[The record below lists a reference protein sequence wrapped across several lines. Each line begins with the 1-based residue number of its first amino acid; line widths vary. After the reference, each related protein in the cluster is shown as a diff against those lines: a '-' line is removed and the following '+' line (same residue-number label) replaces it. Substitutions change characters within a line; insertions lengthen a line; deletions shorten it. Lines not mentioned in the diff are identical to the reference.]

1 MNAKIKKFG
10 FPLPIAGASGG
21 SKSPSVP
28 REDPDNLQSSA
39 YVNIIDLI
47 GEGQIGGLVD
57 NVDGDS
63 LTEKEKSIFF
73 DGTRLRH
80 TNGELNFANV
90 SWAERVGLQ
99 RQDYIEGFGEG
110 VETPFY
116 KNVQLKSGIPSAFTV
131 SNPNADRVRIIL
143 AVNSL
148 LSTDRSSGDTYG
160 TSVEFQIKLSVNN
173 GPYEILANK
182 KITGKTTSRYQR
194 SFSFDLPKKKADGTP
209 ITAWSFQIT
218 RTTPDSN
225 SSYLQN
231 TTFFES
237 YSEVELTK
245 FSYPN
250 VALVAT
256 RFSSETFSSIP
267 KREYLVDGLLIKVPS
282 NRNKDGSYT
291 GPWDGTFK
299 LESSSNP
306 AWILYDLL
314 LSKRYGLGEYIT
326 PEMIDESR
334 LYVIGQYCDQLVDD
348 GFGNK
353 EPRYT
358 INCVINT
365 RVEAYDLIVDIC
377 SAFNGMAYWAGH
389 MVGFTIDAPGT
400 PQMLF
405 NNTNIV
411 GDFSYQ
417 GTSNKDRHSV
427 AVVTWNDPNDDY
439 KQVPEVVE
447 DPELIE
453 RYGIRKTEVMAF
465 GCTSRGQA
473 ARYGRW
479 LLYSEHQQS
488 ETITFNVGID
498 AALLLPGDLIYVQ
511 DRDRAGKRFGGRL
524 LDCTAKQAVL
534 DDLVDFGEFTDLT
547 LVIRLEDG
555 SLAERVIASHT
566 KKTVTVS
573 GHTKEVTVVEWAE
586 ALTVMPVKY
595 ALWII
600 KAAELQPVIAR
611 VVNVAQ
617 GEEKGTYNI
626 TAVPHNPNKYQSIEN
641 DLMLDVPPTSIL
653 NSRNQEPPAS
663 VEIKS
668 EIITTQNVAK
678 TRLVISWKEAKNAAR
693 YEVEWKRNDGNW
705 VKLPQTTSL
714 SIEVEDVY
722 AGAYTA
728 RVVAYN
734 LFGARSYP
742 KYSTS
747 TDVKGKVGKPTN
759 VLSLT
764 TTPLLF
770 GMKLDWVYPAGN
782 SDLSHVVIE
791 VSDRAD
797 GSNPRLLGNVS
808 YPTNTLTIQ
817 GLQGGLDQWYRTKTV
832 DKSGNESDWS
842 NFVKGTTGNDPDQV
856 LDLISG
862 QIGESDLATE
872 LQGKIENSVTVS
884 EAAKIV
890 ADNAQT
896 AATNAQTAATD
907 AKTAASEA
915 QKAASS
921 AQTQASSAQQIAS
934 EASAT
939 AANAK
944 NAADQAVT
952 AATSASNVATT
963 AKNAA
968 DTAKAMADSASTAA
982 AKANTTATNAQTTAD
997 NAAAA
1002 ASKVASDL
1010 TSSTNQLNQKIADE
1024 ANARTTAISKLN
1036 DGLTTETSQRKSED
1050 AALLSNIETYKSSTN
1065 GTLSS
1070 LQTQINTNATN
1081 TSANTSKIT
1090 SLDSRLTT
1098 NEGKTAD
1105 AINAAAAAQQTANTA
1120 VINSAATASALTSLK
1135 SELSTGKGIN
1145 NIIAPFSD
1153 PQELSP
1159 YVIGASR
1166 TVALINSPMRIN
1178 GKAYDVTFNA
1188 VAGSIY
1194 FGSSSVSTVN
1204 TAAAGVVSGG
1214 KRYMLSAYLK
1224 NIDPT
1229 KQAEVYFTLHWFRR
1243 TSEGAYSATQTV
1255 LVNQATNNTRVTPS
1269 NEGGTVSCKAVTAPV
1284 DAVAFAIICAGNSVY
1299 NVAGSRILI
1308 DMLMLEEVVG
1318 VDVPASTWT
1327 AGPTDLSAIK
1337 SALDANAS
1345 AINNL
1350 KTRVTNAEGVITSQ
1364 GDSITQL
1371 NNSVTS
1377 INGELTKKADATAL
1391 NSLSNRV
1398 TTAEGQISSQGSAIV
1413 SLKNDLVAANN
1424 AISTKADSS
1433 ALNSLDSKVTSI
1445 DGKVASNASAITSL
1459 KSELSTGKGANL
1471 LIAPYSDPQ
1480 VVPYTLSNTGV
1491 EVSLVDSVLRTGKA
1505 YNFKNVT
1512 SNVGN
1517 YVYIGQYSNGKQA
1530 PVAVRGGSKL
1540 LFSFY
1545 AKSDVAGFIGRFA
1558 LRVFNQSGAN
1568 VQVVTLLWTST
1579 QAQNVSFTTDL
1590 VKYTLYLSS
1599 PIHADGVTAS
1609 ILLYTGGASST
1620 SLTPAGAILTMDKL
1634 MIEEYVGD
1642 NKEASPWVVGSADL
1656 NGIYNSLDASA
1667 SAINNLTT
1675 RMANAEGSI
1684 TSQSNSITS
1693 LRNDLATTNNV
1704 VSKKAD
1710 ASALTSLDTKV
1721 TSIDGRVTNNTSA
1734 VTALQG
1740 RVTTVENGLSTKA
1753 DASALNN
1760 YYTKTEA
1767 DSATSGAIDK
1777 FNSQLTIG
1785 GVNVVANSEAPRTS
1799 TAATNREYL
1808 LYERSAELKAFYDE
1822 NLEKPI
1828 TISFEMSVPVAGP
1841 VQVYSSNGSAH
1852 QFVTSVNA
1860 VIVNQFAKYSVTVS
1874 PKAHT
1879 ASTTVSTIE
1888 FYGTY
1893 GTGRIPTIRKLQIEA
1908 GTKATAWSPSPR
1920 DTKAAIDANASAI
1933 QTTQTKVDNIDGR
1946 LTTATD
1952 SITSLNSRMSAAEGN
1967 INSANTA
1974 VGGLSTRM
1982 TSAEGKI
1989 TNQGD
1994 SIAALQNSVSSISG
2008 TLANKADSSA
2018 VNNLTSRVETAEG
2031 KISSQSG
2038 QITSL
2043 SNSLDLTNS
2052 NLNDVN
2058 VLARLLSLGK
2068 PLRDDPT
2075 FKSTTGG
2082 LAAYALQSGSS
2093 FTRQAKS
2100 TDNPMDS
2107 AYEMLLRATTTLGS
2121 GWYPNNPTVNGG
2133 PNKAFLVKQVIK
2145 MPSGQKLAAFNNP
2158 LGAGGYVRILGN
2170 AEGTG
2175 KFETYY
2181 SVIQCGP
2188 DANTAIQGHFRVI
2201 NSSNPPVPSASNPV
2215 DVILASYE
2223 VFDVTAVNDTI
2234 PKAYSN
2240 AIAANANAI
2249 NTLSNTVSQQG
2260 NTITS
2265 HSNSITQLN
2274 NSISSINGALSSKAD
2289 ASALQSLDSK
2299 VTLIDGK
2306 VTSNSSALTALQS
2319 SFDGLP
2325 NQGVNLLGPEISNP
2339 VEKPTNWTSGLPFEI
2354 IQSPDTVNV
2363 RAFQFTMPASSG
2375 NGTYFNIGGGQV
2387 PRQWLTEG
2395 KYIFSFVAK
2404 TVGGTPPHAIEW
2416 QLYNVDSTRL
2426 RFNITATLTRYS
2438 GVFTVPAGGA
2448 AACMLLIGNPTGKP
2462 AGQVINIER
2471 MMLERQ
2477 VGNNTTPSAWIAGSD
2492 PTGMIL
2498 STQAKATDLF
2508 NTATSQNAATAGR
2521 VTSLES
2527 RMTTTEGN
2535 LNKKADASALQNLDT
2550 KITNVDGKVTS
2561 NTNAITAL
2569 SSTLSNATSS
2579 ISMNAGN
2586 AQGDWTFFN
2595 TSGEYSIVAQ
2605 ADGQAGRVIQLGNN
2619 AGNDIVWM
2627 HPNNFIPFDAT
2638 KTYRLRVRY
2647 RRRAGNGTIYV
2658 GVSQKTPDKALYV
2671 TTANALSGDMGSS
2684 NYVVNAHAPAI
2695 DEWQEIVAYIKGR
2708 SAGAASGSGSKT
2720 SPRTVSQQAGFI
2732 TPMFIANYSAQTGIV
2747 ELDYLILEDAE
2758 AIVANDANA
2767 SAISALDTKVS
2778 EVDGRLTTATNSI
2791 TSLNSRMS
2799 AAEGNISAANSALSG
2814 LSTRMTA
2821 AENGLTNQSNAITNL
2836 SNSLTVTTNTANAA
2850 LPKIQGGTGAAKLFR
2865 GVLVWQQN
2873 GANLTGN
2880 IVIQTPITFTGK
2892 MFRLSLTGYNYLAAK
2907 NEINLNIGGYA
2918 YSGTSLLQH
2927 GVVNSGTMPI
2937 RVRMGIRN
2945 GTVVVILTSQAPG
2958 AYWQYPKFNIDA
2970 EIGYTTPP
2978 DSWSEGWS
2986 ASFMAEADLASNGI
3000 SAIIE
3005 PSLLD
3010 ISTTLNAT
3018 ASAISNLTNTV
3029 SQQGDTITSHSNSIT
3044 TLTNKIT
3051 NNDLSNLVLN
3061 PDFVDPKSD
3070 WTSGVIVDATDA
3082 APNPP
3087 SAKALR
3093 LNNRDSYYG
3102 PFVKCNVGDMF
3113 YVSAWFATPNTSATA
3128 SAVLGFNTRN
3138 SAGTYTWY
3146 SVAIKSTDKNAWG
3159 MVEGYFTVPNGMVDI
3174 RPWLQVSIAASE
3186 AAGQQW
3192 HVTNIQVRNIT
3203 GNKKLATDLQA
3214 TSSALS
3220 TLDSKVTN
3228 IDGRVTSA
3236 SNNIVSLNNSVTNIN
3251 ATLAQK
3257 ADATA
3262 LNSLSNRVTNAEGN
3276 ITSQGNSIT
3285 SLTNSLAVSGK
3296 GGTNL
3301 LIKSNVVGLYDGVS
3315 YPHHTYKLGEDWE
3328 IGAKYTL
3335 IWCAEHKRGTGDN
3348 NSYLAVYAGGGSQ
3361 TLQSIVNTD
3370 GKVISKVTFVKN
3382 SAVASGPIIH
3392 FYMINRPTADKG
3404 TIGTVYWAVLV
3415 KGDVLTTDAWI
3426 PSPYDYIPDSNA
3438 NAAAITNLTNT
3449 VTQQGNT
3456 LTSHTNSITSLNN
3469 SITSING
3476 ILNTKAN
3483 TSAVSDLDSRVTDA
3497 EGKITANT
3505 SSITSLTANLKST
3518 SNGITMSASIDVDP
3532 DSEWIYWTKNGE
3544 VARAD
3549 DTTALGGKVYRFG
3562 NNAGN
3567 DHVNARSKAKLPFD
3581 QNKTY
3586 RIRAR
3591 YRRVSGTG
3599 TIYCAVFGIAK
3610 DGVSHVNSSNTV
3622 TTDAG
3627 SSNYFV
3633 SNQAP
3638 ALNVWQEVTAY
3649 VKGRAA
3655 GAATGGWT
3663 LDNPRQLPNAT
3674 AFISVQFLANYSNA
3688 AGITELDYLIIEDAD
3703 AIAANDATAKALS
3716 SLDTRVTTAEGKI
3729 TSQGNSI
3736 TQLNNSITTINGTLA
3751 TKADSS
3757 ALTNL
3762 ANRVTTTE
3770 GAITSQGSSIT
3781 SLNAS
3786 VNGLLKDVAVSD
3798 TRSTNQPPSWYW
3810 SNYPLRIV
3818 REFKQAS
3825 VLGLTGMGTY
3835 VSLETYVYW
3844 TDASGGPIIQIA
3856 RGTDSK
3862 LTAERRSTSTSTWGS
3877 WTQDIKTLTDGL
3889 ANKAEASALSS
3900 LDAKVSTI
3908 DGKVSTQATSITNL
3922 QTTVGGHTASI
3933 QSQQQSIDGLKS
3945 RATLKLQSGNL
3956 IGGVGIENDSKTVD
3970 FIIQAN
3976 KFAIAPPSDAA
3987 AGSVAPKYAFV
3998 YQPTATT
4005 LPNGTVVP
4013 AGLYLDNASI
4023 GYINAEKINASSL
4036 SALSANL
4043 GTLTT
4048 LKDPT
4053 KPNGARMVMTGSLTT
4068 VYDDNNVAR
4077 IRLGIW

>member
-21 SKSPSVP
+21 SKRPSVP

-1065 GTLSS
+1065 DTLSS

-1120 VINSAATASALTSLK
+1120 VDKANAVANSVTALK
-1135 SELSTGKGIN
+1135 SELSSGKGIN
-1145 NIIAPFSD
+1145 NIVAPFSD
-1153 PQELSP
+1153 PQELP
-1159 YVIGASR
+1159 ALGGASR
-1166 TVALINSPMRIN
+1166 TVALVDSALRRN
-1178 GKAYDVTFNA
+1178 GKAYK
-1188 VAGSIY
+1188 
-1194 FGSSSVSTVN
+1194 VSF
-1204 TAAAGVVSGG
+1204 TAAAH
-1214 KRYMLSAYLK
+1214 Y
-1224 NIDPT
+1224 
-1229 KQAEVYFTLHWFRR
+1229 VYFGTAQAALAPSQMAMQVEAGRAYTFSVWLKALSTAVPSFRFNILWFIRDPSTGNITTNAGIIFPQGQTDSYIAPNANGQR
-1243 TSEGAYSATQTV
+1243 YSFRPVNSPANAIGATVYVVGNPSGPSAG
-1255 LVNQATNNTRVTPS
+1255 
-1269 NEGGTVSCKAVTAPV
+1269 E
-1284 DAVAFAIICAGNSVY
+1284 Y
-1299 NVAGSRILI
+1299 LI
-1308 DMLMLEEVVG
+1308 DMLMLEESVG
-1318 VDVPASTWT
+1318 SEKPASTWT
-1327 AGPTDLSAIK
+1327 AGPADLNAIK
-1337 SALDANAS
+1337 NALDTNAV

-1350 KTRVTNAEGVITSQ
+1350 TTRVSNNEGKITSQ
-1364 GDSITQL
+1364 GNLITQL
-1371 NNSVTS
+1371 NNSINT
-1377 INGELTKKADATAL
+1377 INGTLSNKADATAL
-1391 NSLSNRV
+1391 NALTTRVSN
-1398 TTAEGQISSQGSAIV
+1398 AEGQISSQGSSIV
-1413 SLKNDLVAANN
+1413 SLQNDLASTNKAV
-1424 AISTKADSS
+1424 STKADSS
-1433 ALNSLDSKVTSI
+1433 ALNSLDSKV
-1445 DGKVASNASAITSL
+1445 
-1459 KSELSTGKGANL
+1459 SE
-1471 LIAPYSDPQ
+1471 
-1480 VVPYTLSNTGV
+1480 
-1491 EVSLVDSVLRTGKA
+1491 
-1505 YNFKNVT
+1505 
-1512 SNVGN
+1512 
-1517 YVYIGQYSNGKQA
+1517 
-1530 PVAVRGGSKL
+1530 
-1540 LFSFY
+1540 
-1545 AKSDVAGFIGRFA
+1545 
-1558 LRVFNQSGAN
+1558 
-1568 VQVVTLLWTST
+1568 
-1579 QAQNVSFTTDL
+1579 
-1590 VKYTLYLSS
+1590 
-1599 PIHADGVTAS
+1599 
-1609 ILLYTGGASST
+1609 
-1620 SLTPAGAILTMDKL
+1620 
-1634 MIEEYVGD
+1634 
-1642 NKEASPWVVGSADL
+1642 
-1656 NGIYNSLDASA
+1656 
-1667 SAINNLTT
+1667 
-1675 RMANAEGSI
+1675 
-1684 TSQSNSITS
+1684 
-1693 LRNDLATTNNV
+1693 
-1704 VSKKAD
+1704 
-1710 ASALTSLDTKV
+1710 
-1721 TSIDGRVTNNTSA
+1721 IDGRVTSTANA

-1799 TAATNREYL
+1799 TAATNKEYL
-1808 LYERSAELKAFYDE
+1808 LYERSAELKTFYDE

-1828 TISFEMSVPVAGP
+1828 TISFEMSVPVAGS

-1874 PKAHT
+1874 PKSHT

-1920 DTKAAIDANASAI
+1920 DTQAALDANASAI
-1933 QTTQTKVDNIDGR
+1933 QNTQTKVENIDGR

-1982 TSAEGKI
+1982 ATAEGKI
-1989 TNQGD
+1989 TNQSD
-1994 SIAALQNSVSSISG
+1994 SIASLQNSVTSING

-2075 FKSTTGG
+2075 FKTTSAGG
-2082 LAAYALQSGSS
+2082 LSAYNFPAGTSWIK
-2093 FTRQAKS
+2093 QAKS
-2100 TDNPMDS
+2100 TDNPIGS
-2107 AYEMLLRATTTLGS
+2107 TNEMLIKATQALGG
-2121 GWYPNNPTVNGG
+2121 GWYPTSPTLVLTA
-2133 PNKAFLVKQVIK
+2133 NKTFLIKQIIK
-2145 MPSGQKLAAFNNP
+2145 MPVGTKLQAIGNAT
-2158 LGAGGYVRILGN
+2158 GTGGYIRILGN
-2170 AEGTG
+2170 DLGTG

-2181 SVIQCGP
+2181 SVVQGGA
-2188 DANTAIQGHFRVI
+2188 DLSGSTIQGHFRVI
-2201 NSSNPPVPSASNPV
+2201 AGTNPPVPTVDNPV
-2215 DVILASYE
+2215 FVILASYE

-2234 PKAYSN
+2234 PKAYSD

-2249 NTLSNTVSQQG
+2249 NTLSNTVTQQG
-2260 NTITS
+2260 NTIAS

-2274 NSISSINGALSSKAD
+2274 NSITSINGALSNKAD

-2395 KYIFSFVAK
+2395 TYIFSFVAK

-2508 NTATSQNAATAGR
+2508 NTATNQNNATAGR

-2550 KITNVDGKVTS
+2550 KVTNVDGKVTS

-2638 KTYRLRVRY
+2638 KTYRLRARY
-2647 RRRAGNGTIYV
+2647 RRRAGIGTIYL

-2880 IVIQTPITFTGK
+2880 IVIQTPITFTNK

-2937 RVRMGIRN
+2937 RVRMGVRN
-2945 GTVVVILTSQAPG
+2945 GTVVIILTSQAPG

-2978 DSWSEGWS
+2978 DEWMNGWS

-3029 SQQGDTITSHSNSIT
+3029 SQQGNTITSQSNSIT

-3087 SAKALR
+3087 SPKALR

-3113 YVSAWFATPNTSATA
+3113 YVSAWFATPNTSVIA

-3146 SVAIKSTDKNAWG
+3146 SVAVKSTDKNAWG
-3159 MVEGYFTVPNGMVDI
+3159 MVEGYFTVPNGMVEI

-3370 GKVISKVTFVKN
+3370 GKVINKVTFVKN

-3438 NAAAITNLTNT
+3438 NAAAIANLTNTVSQQGNTITSNSSSITSLTNQIGNTKSYSLVTFRNGSAVGMPKAAGVYTGNNTRLYGFGRGLNLIVFKNGDVESCTQYDTYGDIVSACNAIYAAIKALASGTYFAIVGTDNIGSVGNSNPNTDLRALLLACGAGDTYFRSWNWNALPIFVGRKDLDAGNGILGMFDSTVPNQWIEYPLSFVNGVPVGLGDSRTLTTQLDANASAISSLSNT
-3449 VTQQGNT
+3449 VTQQGKDIA
-3456 LTSHTNSITSLNN
+3456 SHSSSITSLNN
-3469 SITSING
+3469 SITN
-3476 ILNTKAN
+3476 
-3483 TSAVSDLDSRVTDA
+3483 
-3497 EGKITANT
+3497 
-3505 SSITSLTANLKST
+3505 
-3518 SNGITMSASIDVDP
+3518 
-3532 DSEWIYWTKNGE
+3532 
-3544 VARAD
+3544 
-3549 DTTALGGKVYRFG
+3549 
-3562 NNAGN
+3562 
-3567 DHVNARSKAKLPFD
+3567 
-3581 QNKTY
+3581 
-3586 RIRAR
+3586 
-3591 YRRVSGTG
+3591 
-3599 TIYCAVFGIAK
+3599 
-3610 DGVSHVNSSNTV
+3610 
-3622 TTDAG
+3622 
-3627 SSNYFV
+3627 
-3633 SNQAP
+3633 
-3638 ALNVWQEVTAY
+3638 
-3649 VKGRAA
+3649 
-3655 GAATGGWT
+3655 
-3663 LDNPRQLPNAT
+3663 
-3674 AFISVQFLANYSNA
+3674 
-3688 AGITELDYLIIEDAD
+3688 
-3703 AIAANDATAKALS
+3703 
-3716 SLDTRVTTAEGKI
+3716 
-3729 TSQGNSI
+3729 
-3736 TQLNNSITTINGTLA
+3736 INGTLA

-3862 LTAERRSTSTSTWGS
+3862 LTAERRSTSTS
-3877 WTQDIKTLTDGL
+3877 
-3889 ANKAEASALSS
+3889 
-3900 LDAKVSTI
+3900 
-3908 DGKVSTQATSITNL
+3908 
-3922 QTTVGGHTASI
+3922 
-3933 QSQQQSIDGLKS
+3933 
-3945 RATLKLQSGNL
+3945 
-3956 IGGVGIENDSKTVD
+3956 
-3970 FIIQAN
+3970 
-3976 KFAIAPPSDAA
+3976 
-3987 AGSVAPKYAFV
+3987 
-3998 YQPTATT
+3998 
-4005 LPNGTVVP
+4005 
-4013 AGLYLDNASI
+4013 
-4023 GYINAEKINASSL
+4023 
-4036 SALSANL
+4036 
-4043 GTLTT
+4043 
-4048 LKDPT
+4048 
-4053 KPNGARMVMTGSLTT
+4053 KP
-4068 VYDDNNVAR
+4068 
-4077 IRLGIW
+4077 

>member
-21 SKSPSVP
+21 SKRPSVP

-173 GPYEILANK
+173 GSYEILANK

-326 PEMIDESR
+326 PEMINESR

-982 AKANTTATNAQTTAD
+982 AKANTTATNAKTTAD

-1065 GTLSS
+1065 DTLSS

-1105 AINAAAAAQQTANTA
+1105 AINAAATAQQTASSAVDKANAVANSVTA
-1120 VINSAATASALTSLK
+1120 LK
-1135 SELSTGKGIN
+1135 SELSSGKGIN
-1145 NIIAPFSD
+1145 NIVAPFSD
-1153 PQELSP
+1153 PQELP
-1159 YVIGASR
+1159 ALGGASR
-1166 TVALINSPMRIN
+1166 TVALVDSALRRN
-1178 GKAYDVTFNA
+1178 GKAYK
-1188 VAGSIY
+1188 
-1194 FGSSSVSTVN
+1194 VSF
-1204 TAAAGVVSGG
+1204 TAAAH
-1214 KRYMLSAYLK
+1214 Y
-1224 NIDPT
+1224 
-1229 KQAEVYFTLHWFRR
+1229 VYFGTAQAALAPSQMAMQVEAGRAYTFSVWLKALSTAVPSFRFNILWFIRDPSTGNITTNAGIIFPQGQTDSYIAPNANGQR
-1243 TSEGAYSATQTV
+1243 YSFRPVNSPANAIGATVYVVGNPSGPSAG
-1255 LVNQATNNTRVTPS
+1255 
-1269 NEGGTVSCKAVTAPV
+1269 E
-1284 DAVAFAIICAGNSVY
+1284 Y
-1299 NVAGSRILI
+1299 LI
-1308 DMLMLEEVVG
+1308 DMLMLEESVG
-1318 VDVPASTWT
+1318 SEKPASTWT
-1327 AGPTDLSAIK
+1327 AGPADLNAIK
-1337 SALDANAS
+1337 NALDTNAV

-1350 KTRVTNAEGVITSQ
+1350 TTRVSNNEGKITSQ
-1364 GDSITQL
+1364 GNLITQL
-1371 NNSVTS
+1371 NNSINT
-1377 INGELTKKADATAL
+1377 INGTLSNKADATAL
-1391 NSLSNRV
+1391 NALTTRVSN
-1398 TTAEGQISSQGSAIV
+1398 AEGQISSQGSSIV
-1413 SLKNDLVAANN
+1413 SLQNDLASTNKAV
-1424 AISTKADSS
+1424 STKADSS
-1433 ALNSLDSKVTSI
+1433 ALNSLDSKV
-1445 DGKVASNASAITSL
+1445 
-1459 KSELSTGKGANL
+1459 SE
-1471 LIAPYSDPQ
+1471 
-1480 VVPYTLSNTGV
+1480 
-1491 EVSLVDSVLRTGKA
+1491 
-1505 YNFKNVT
+1505 
-1512 SNVGN
+1512 
-1517 YVYIGQYSNGKQA
+1517 
-1530 PVAVRGGSKL
+1530 
-1540 LFSFY
+1540 
-1545 AKSDVAGFIGRFA
+1545 
-1558 LRVFNQSGAN
+1558 
-1568 VQVVTLLWTST
+1568 
-1579 QAQNVSFTTDL
+1579 
-1590 VKYTLYLSS
+1590 
-1599 PIHADGVTAS
+1599 
-1609 ILLYTGGASST
+1609 
-1620 SLTPAGAILTMDKL
+1620 
-1634 MIEEYVGD
+1634 
-1642 NKEASPWVVGSADL
+1642 
-1656 NGIYNSLDASA
+1656 
-1667 SAINNLTT
+1667 
-1675 RMANAEGSI
+1675 
-1684 TSQSNSITS
+1684 
-1693 LRNDLATTNNV
+1693 
-1704 VSKKAD
+1704 
-1710 ASALTSLDTKV
+1710 
-1721 TSIDGRVTNNTSA
+1721 IDGRVTSNANA
-1734 VTALQG
+1734 VTSLQG

-1767 DSATSGAIDK
+1767 DSAASGAIDK

-1799 TAATNREYL
+1799 TAATNKEYL

-1874 PKAHT
+1874 PKSHT

-1920 DTKAAIDANASAI
+1920 DTQAALDANASAI
-1933 QTTQTKVDNIDGR
+1933 QNTQTKVENIDGR

-1982 TSAEGKI
+1982 ATAEGKI
-1989 TNQGD
+1989 TNQSD
-1994 SIAALQNSVSSISG
+1994 SIASLQNSVTSING

-2075 FKSTTGG
+2075 FKTTSAGG
-2082 LAAYALQSGSS
+2082 LSAYNFPAGTSWIK
-2093 FTRQAKS
+2093 QAKS
-2100 TDNPMDS
+2100 TDNPTGS
-2107 AYEMLLRATTTLGS
+2107 TNEMLIKATQALGG
-2121 GWYPNNPTVNGG
+2121 GWYPTSPTLLLSA
-2133 PNKAFLVKQVIK
+2133 NKTFLIKQIIK
-2145 MPSGQKLAAFNNP
+2145 MPVGTKLQAIGNAT
-2158 LGAGGYVRILGN
+2158 GTGGFIRILGN
-2170 AEGTG
+2170 DLGTG

-2181 SVIQCGP
+2181 SVVQGGA
-2188 DANTAIQGHFRVI
+2188 DLNGSTIQGHFRVI
-2201 NSSNPPVPSASNPV
+2201 AGTNPPVPTVDNPV
-2215 DVILASYE
+2215 FVILASYE

-2234 PKAYSN
+2234 PKAYSD

-2249 NTLSNTVSQQG
+2249 NTLSNTVTQQG

-2274 NSISSINGALSSKAD
+2274 NSITSINGSLANKAES
-2289 ASALQSLDSK
+2289 SALQSLDSK
-2299 VTLIDGK
+2299 VTTIDGK
-2306 VTSNSSALTALQS
+2306 VTSNTSALTALQS

-2339 VEKPTNWTSGLPFEI
+2339 VEKPTNWASGLAFDVIP
-2354 IQSPDTVNV
+2354 SPDTPNV
-2363 RAFQFTMPASSG
+2363 RAFQFTMPAASG
-2375 NGTYFNIGGGQV
+2375 SGTYFNINGGMFS
-2387 PRQWLTEG
+2387 RQWLTGG

-2404 TVGGTPPHAIEW
+2404 TVGGSSPHPVEW
-2416 QLYNVDSTRL
+2416 QLYPADGLRQ
-2426 RFNITATLTRYS
+2426 RFNITETLTRYS
-2438 GVFTVPAGGA
+2438 GVFTVPASGA
-2448 AACMLLIGNPTGKP
+2448 AVCMLLIGNPTGKP

-2550 KITNVDGKVTS
+2550 KVTNVDGKVTS

-2638 KTYRLRVRY
+2638 KTYRLRARY
-2647 RRRAGNGTIYV
+2647 RRRAGTGTIYL

-2758 AIVANDANA
+2758 AIVGNDANA

-2880 IVIQTPITFTGK
+2880 IVIQTPIMFTNK

-2937 RVRMGIRN
+2937 RVRMGVRN
-2945 GTVVVILTSQAPG
+2945 GTVVIILTSQAPG

-2978 DSWSEGWS
+2978 DEWMNGWS

-3029 SQQGDTITSHSNSIT
+3029 SQQGNTITSQSNSIT

-3087 SAKALR
+3087 SPKALR

-3348 NSYLAVYAGGGSQ
+3348 NSYLAVYAGGSSQ

-3438 NAAAITNLTNT
+3438 NASAIANLANTVSQQGNTITSNSSSITSLTNQIGNTKSYSLVTFRNGSAVGMPKAAGVYTGNNTRLYGFGRGLNLIVFKNGGVESCTQYDTYGDIVSGCNAIYAAIKALASGTYFAIVGTDNIGSVGNSNPNTDLRALLLACGAGDTYFRSWNWNALPIFVGRKDLDAGNGILGMFDSTVPNQWIEYPLSFVNGVPVGLGDSRTLTTQLDANASAISSLSNT
-3449 VTQQGNT
+3449 VTQQGKDIA
-3456 LTSHTNSITSLNN
+3456 SHSSSITSLNN
-3469 SITSING
+3469 SITN
-3476 ILNTKAN
+3476 
-3483 TSAVSDLDSRVTDA
+3483 
-3497 EGKITANT
+3497 
-3505 SSITSLTANLKST
+3505 
-3518 SNGITMSASIDVDP
+3518 
-3532 DSEWIYWTKNGE
+3532 
-3544 VARAD
+3544 
-3549 DTTALGGKVYRFG
+3549 
-3562 NNAGN
+3562 
-3567 DHVNARSKAKLPFD
+3567 
-3581 QNKTY
+3581 
-3586 RIRAR
+3586 
-3591 YRRVSGTG
+3591 
-3599 TIYCAVFGIAK
+3599 
-3610 DGVSHVNSSNTV
+3610 
-3622 TTDAG
+3622 
-3627 SSNYFV
+3627 
-3633 SNQAP
+3633 
-3638 ALNVWQEVTAY
+3638 
-3649 VKGRAA
+3649 
-3655 GAATGGWT
+3655 
-3663 LDNPRQLPNAT
+3663 
-3674 AFISVQFLANYSNA
+3674 
-3688 AGITELDYLIIEDAD
+3688 
-3703 AIAANDATAKALS
+3703 
-3716 SLDTRVTTAEGKI
+3716 
-3729 TSQGNSI
+3729 
-3736 TQLNNSITTINGTLA
+3736 INGTLA

-3976 KFAIAPPSDAA
+3976 KFAIAPPSNAA

>member
-734 LFGARSYP
+734 LFGTRSYP

-1799 TAATNREYL
+1799 TAATKREYL

-1874 PKAHT
+1874 PKSHT

-1920 DTKAAIDANASAI
+1920 DTQAALDANASAI
-1933 QTTQTKVDNIDGR
+1933 QNTQTKVENIDGR

-1952 SITSLNSRMSAAEGN
+1952 SITSLNSRMSTAEGN

-1994 SIAALQNSVSSISG
+1994 SIASLQNSVTSISG

-2145 MPSGQKLAAFNNP
+2145 MPIGQKLAAFNNT

-2306 VTSNSSALTALQS
+2306 VTSNTSALTALQS

-2339 VEKPTNWTSGLPFEI
+2339 VEKPNWISGLPFEV
-2354 IQSPDTVNV
+2354 IQSPDTANV
-2363 RAFQFTMPASSG
+2363 RAFQFTMPAATGS
-2375 NGTYFNIGGGQV
+2375 GTYFNIGGGQA

-2395 KYIFSFVAK
+2395 NYIFSFVAR
-2404 TVGGTPPHAIEW
+2404 TVGGSAPHPINW
-2416 QLYNVDSTRL
+2416 LMYNVSVARL
-2426 RFNITATLTRYS
+2426 RFDITETLTRYS

-2448 AACMLLIGNPTGKP
+2448 AACMLLIGNPAGKA

-2477 VGNNTTPSAWIAGSD
+2477 VGNNTTPSAWVVGSD
-2492 PTGMIL
+2492 PTGMII

-2550 KITNVDGKVTS
+2550 KVTNVDGKVTS

-3456 LTSHTNSITSLNN
+3456 LTSHTNSITSLDN

-3638 ALNVWQEVTAY
+3638 ALNVWQEVTVY

-3736 TQLNNSITTINGTLA
+3736 TQLNNSITTINGTLSS
-3751 TKADSS
+3751 KADSS
-3757 ALTNL
+3757 ALNSL
-3762 ANRVTTTE
+3762 ANRVSTAE
-3770 GAITSQGSSIT
+3770 GAISSQGSSIT

>member
-1065 GTLSS
+1065 DTLSS

-1105 AINAAAAAQQTANTA
+1105 AINAAATAQQTASSAVDKANAVANSVTA
-1120 VINSAATASALTSLK
+1120 LK
-1135 SELSTGKGIN
+1135 SELSSGKGIN
-1145 NIIAPFSD
+1145 NIVAPFSD
-1153 PQELSP
+1153 PQELP
-1159 YVIGASR
+1159 ALGGASR
-1166 TVALINSPMRIN
+1166 TVALVDSALRRN
-1178 GKAYDVTFNA
+1178 GKAYK
-1188 VAGSIY
+1188 
-1194 FGSSSVSTVN
+1194 VSF
-1204 TAAAGVVSGG
+1204 TAAAH
-1214 KRYMLSAYLK
+1214 Y
-1224 NIDPT
+1224 
-1229 KQAEVYFTLHWFRR
+1229 VYFGTAQAALAPSQMAMQVEAGRAYTFSVWLKALSTAVPSFRFNILWFIRDPSTGNITTNAGIIFPQGQTDSYIAPNANGQR
-1243 TSEGAYSATQTV
+1243 YSFRPVNSPANAIGATVYVVGNPSGPSAG
-1255 LVNQATNNTRVTPS
+1255 
-1269 NEGGTVSCKAVTAPV
+1269 E
-1284 DAVAFAIICAGNSVY
+1284 Y
-1299 NVAGSRILI
+1299 LI
-1308 DMLMLEEVVG
+1308 DMLMLEESVG
-1318 VDVPASTWT
+1318 SEKPASTWT
-1327 AGPTDLSAIK
+1327 AGPADLNAIK
-1337 SALDANAS
+1337 NALDTNAV

-1350 KTRVTNAEGVITSQ
+1350 TTRVSNNEGKITSQ
-1364 GDSITQL
+1364 GNLITQL
-1371 NNSVTS
+1371 NNSINT
-1377 INGELTKKADATAL
+1377 INGTLSNKADATAL
-1391 NSLSNRV
+1391 NALTTRVSN
-1398 TTAEGQISSQGSAIV
+1398 AEGQISSQGSSIV
-1413 SLKNDLVAANN
+1413 SLQNDLASTNKAV
-1424 AISTKADSS
+1424 STKADSS
-1433 ALNSLDSKVTSI
+1433 ALNSLDSKV
-1445 DGKVASNASAITSL
+1445 
-1459 KSELSTGKGANL
+1459 SE
-1471 LIAPYSDPQ
+1471 
-1480 VVPYTLSNTGV
+1480 
-1491 EVSLVDSVLRTGKA
+1491 
-1505 YNFKNVT
+1505 
-1512 SNVGN
+1512 
-1517 YVYIGQYSNGKQA
+1517 
-1530 PVAVRGGSKL
+1530 
-1540 LFSFY
+1540 
-1545 AKSDVAGFIGRFA
+1545 
-1558 LRVFNQSGAN
+1558 
-1568 VQVVTLLWTST
+1568 
-1579 QAQNVSFTTDL
+1579 
-1590 VKYTLYLSS
+1590 
-1599 PIHADGVTAS
+1599 
-1609 ILLYTGGASST
+1609 
-1620 SLTPAGAILTMDKL
+1620 
-1634 MIEEYVGD
+1634 
-1642 NKEASPWVVGSADL
+1642 
-1656 NGIYNSLDASA
+1656 
-1667 SAINNLTT
+1667 
-1675 RMANAEGSI
+1675 
-1684 TSQSNSITS
+1684 
-1693 LRNDLATTNNV
+1693 
-1704 VSKKAD
+1704 
-1710 ASALTSLDTKV
+1710 
-1721 TSIDGRVTNNTSA
+1721 IDGRVTSNANA
-1734 VTALQG
+1734 VTSLQG

-1799 TAATNREYL
+1799 TAATNKEYL
-1808 LYERSAELKAFYDE
+1808 LYERSAELKTFYDE

-1860 VIVNQFAKYSVTVS
+1860 IIVNQFAKYSVTVS

-1952 SITSLNSRMSAAEGN
+1952 SITSLNSRMSTAEGN
-1967 INSANTA
+1967 INSTNTA

-1982 TSAEGKI
+1982 ATAEGKI
-1989 TNQGD
+1989 TNQSD
-1994 SIAALQNSVSSISG
+1994 SIASLQNSVTSING

-2145 MPSGQKLAAFNNP
+2145 MPIGQKLAAFNNP

-2289 ASALQSLDSK
+2289 TSALQSLDSK

-2550 KITNVDGKVTS
+2550 KVTNVDGKVTS

-2638 KTYRLRVRY
+2638 KTYRLRARY
-2647 RRRAGNGTIYV
+2647 RRRAGTGTIYL

-2880 IVIQTPITFTGK
+2880 IVIQTPITFTNK

-2937 RVRMGIRN
+2937 RVRMGVRN
-2945 GTVVVILTSQAPG
+2945 GTVVIILTSQAPG

-2978 DSWSEGWS
+2978 DEWMNGWS

-3029 SQQGDTITSHSNSIT
+3029 SQQGNTITSQSNSIT

-3087 SAKALR
+3087 SPKALR

-3438 NAAAITNLTNT
+3438 NASAIANLANTVSQQGNTITSNSSSITSLTNQIGNTKSYSVVTFRNGSAVGMPKAAGVYTGNNTRLYGFGRGLNLIVFKNGDVESCTQYDTYGDIVSGCNAIYAAIKALASGTYFAIVGTDNIGSVGNSNPNTDLRALLLACGAGDTYFRSWNWNALPIFVGRKDLDAGNGILGMFDSTVPNQWIEYPLSFVNGVPVGLGDSRTLTTQLDANASAISSLSNT
-3449 VTQQGNT
+3449 VTQQGKDIA
-3456 LTSHTNSITSLNN
+3456 SHSSSITSLNN
-3469 SITSING
+3469 SITN
-3476 ILNTKAN
+3476 
-3483 TSAVSDLDSRVTDA
+3483 
-3497 EGKITANT
+3497 
-3505 SSITSLTANLKST
+3505 
-3518 SNGITMSASIDVDP
+3518 
-3532 DSEWIYWTKNGE
+3532 
-3544 VARAD
+3544 
-3549 DTTALGGKVYRFG
+3549 
-3562 NNAGN
+3562 
-3567 DHVNARSKAKLPFD
+3567 
-3581 QNKTY
+3581 
-3586 RIRAR
+3586 
-3591 YRRVSGTG
+3591 
-3599 TIYCAVFGIAK
+3599 
-3610 DGVSHVNSSNTV
+3610 
-3622 TTDAG
+3622 
-3627 SSNYFV
+3627 
-3633 SNQAP
+3633 
-3638 ALNVWQEVTAY
+3638 
-3649 VKGRAA
+3649 
-3655 GAATGGWT
+3655 
-3663 LDNPRQLPNAT
+3663 
-3674 AFISVQFLANYSNA
+3674 
-3688 AGITELDYLIIEDAD
+3688 
-3703 AIAANDATAKALS
+3703 
-3716 SLDTRVTTAEGKI
+3716 
-3729 TSQGNSI
+3729 
-3736 TQLNNSITTINGTLA
+3736 INGTLA

-3976 KFAIAPPSDAA
+3976 KFAIAPPSNAA

>member
-1 MNAKIKKFG
+1 MEAVTNLQTINQAIKDVHKA
-10 FPLPIAGASGG
+10 PKVIAGAGGGGGGKGG
-21 SKSPSVP
+21 SESDDDLESKSFLS
-28 REDPDNLQSSA
+28 L
-39 YVNIIDLI
+39 IDLL

-57 NVDGDS
+57 DS
-63 LTEKEKSIFF
+63 PKSIFLNDTPLVNAAGEYNF
-73 DGTRLRH
+73 QNVTWAMLKGT
-80 TNGELNFANV
+80 
-90 SWAERVGLQ
+90 
-99 RQDYIEGFGEG
+99 QDQPSLGEGFDT
-110 VETPFY
+110 VESSTS
-116 KNVQLKSGIPSAFTV
+116 VGQLITRDSPATFSITD
-131 SNPNADRVRIIL
+131 PNADRARVIISTP
-143 AVNSL
+143 SL
-148 LSTDRSSGDTYG
+148 ISTTSRGDIVG
-160 TSVEFQIKLSVNN
+160 SSVEYKFSISLNN
-173 GPYEILANK
+173 SHFVEIGK
-182 KITGKTTSRYQR
+182 GKITGKTRSRYQR
-194 SFSFDLPKKKADGTP
+194 QYEYALPKQTEDGTRVTMWTIKIERVSP
-209 ITAWSFQIT
+209 E
-218 RTTPDSN
+218 SN
-225 SSYLQN
+225 ESSTSNDIYLD
-231 TTFFES
+231 S
-237 YSEVELTK
+237 YSVIIGSRL
-245 FSYPN
+245 SYPN
-250 VALVAT
+250 SAVFGLSI
-256 RFSSETFSSIP
+256 SSEQFQSIP
-267 KREYLVDGLLIKVPS
+267 TRSYLVDGLLIRVPS
-282 NRNKDGSYT
+282 NYDYKTRKYEGTWN
-291 GPWDGTFK
+291 GTFK
-299 LESSSNP
+299 LAPSDNP
-306 AWILYDLL
+306 AWILYDVITNE
-314 LSKRYGLGEYIT
+314 RYGLGQFVDPAYAN
-326 PEMIDESR
+326 PAR
-334 LYVIGQYCDQLVDD
+334 LYVIGQYCDEMVDD
-348 GFGNK
+348 GFGGK
-353 EPRYT
+353 EPRFT
-358 INCVINT
+358 LNTVINSISD
-365 RVEAYDLIVDIC
+365 AYQLISDIT
-377 SAFNGMAYWAGH
+377 SVFNGMAYWSGSQFGY
-389 MVGFTIDAPGT
+389 MCDMPTQPT
-400 PQMLF
+400 MLY
-405 NNTNIV
+405 NA
-411 GDFSYQ
+411 
-417 GTSNKDRHSV
+417 SNVVNGEFVYSGASRKDMHSV
-427 AVVTWNDPNDDY
+427 ALITWNDPERNY
-439 KQVPEVVE
+439 QRAVEYVE
-447 DPELIE
+447 DPELIQ
-453 RYGIRKTEVMAF
+453 RYGVRKAEITSF

-473 ARYGRW
+473 HRIGKW
-479 LLYSEHQQS
+479 LLYTERNQS
-488 ETITFNVGID
+488 RTISFKVGVD
-498 AALLLPGDLIYVQ
+498 SSFVLPGDVVQ
-511 DRDRAGKRFGGRL
+511 IADPNRSGKRMGGRL
-524 LDCTAKQAVL
+524 IGATATSATLDSEIILNENSSIMLRLASG
-534 DDLVDFGEFTDLT
+534 DFVERNIKTIGTDLATGNSVINWDTALST
-547 LVIRLEDG
+547 LPTDNAVWIVKSPELEPQ
-555 SLAERVIASHT
+555 L
-566 KKTVTVS
+566 
-573 GHTKEVTVVEWAE
+573 
-586 ALTVMPVKY
+586 
-595 ALWII
+595 
-600 KAAELQPVIAR
+600 AR
-611 VVNVAQ
+611 VVAI
-617 GEEKGTYNI
+617 GDSEDAPGTYTI
-626 TAVPHNPNKYQSIEN
+626 TTIAHNPSKFDFIESNIQLDSPNVTIISPSLIEATKNVEIIEEARIEQGITVRNMSINWEQVPNAVSYEVKYKKTEGNWFTLPITKG
-641 DLMLDVPPTSIL
+641 L
-653 NSRNQEPPAS
+653 S
-663 VEIKS
+663 VEIENVYEGEYVAQVVAISSTGSRSPATYSIPTKVNGQASVLPKLGLFKATPAMFAIDLAWEYAPGTKGVDHVEIQMSLDNSLEANFALLGTYPDPMKAHQVTGLNLSDTRWFRARLVDKFGISGEWSDVVSAAPDIDPDKVLEVISGHIDESVLDTALQEKIDTS
-668 EIITTQNVAK
+668 EQTANAAKDAASAAQGAASAAQNVANAAKDAAATAKNTANLAQNVAK
-678 TRLVISWKEAKNAAR
+678 EA
-693 YEVEWKRNDGNW
+693 
-705 VKLPQTTSL
+705 QS
-714 SIEVEDVY
+714 
-722 AGAYTA
+722 
-728 RVVAYN
+728 
-734 LFGARSYP
+734 
-742 KYSTS
+742 
-747 TDVKGKVGKPTN
+747 
-759 VLSLT
+759 
-764 TTPLLF
+764 
-770 GMKLDWVYPAGN
+770 
-782 SDLSHVVIE
+782 
-791 VSDRAD
+791 
-797 GSNPRLLGNVS
+797 
-808 YPTNTLTIQ
+808 
-817 GLQGGLDQWYRTKTV
+817 
-832 DKSGNESDWS
+832 
-842 NFVKGTTGNDPDQV
+842 
-856 LDLISG
+856 
-862 QIGESDLATE
+862 
-872 LQGKIENSVTVS
+872 
-884 EAAKIV
+884 
-890 ADNAQT
+890 T
-896 AATNAQTAATD
+896 AATAQNQANA
-907 AKTAASEA
+907 AKT
-915 QKAASS
+915 
-921 AQTQASSAQQIAS
+921 
-934 EASAT
+934 
-939 AANAK
+939 
-944 NAADQAVT
+944 AADQAVAASNQAKDT
-952 AATSASNVATT
+952 ADKATSAATT
-963 AKNAA
+963 AQ
-968 DTAKAMADSASTAA
+968 TMANSASTAA
-982 AKANTTATNAQTTAD
+982 AKANTAATNAQTTAN
-997 NAAAA
+997 NAASA

-1010 TSSTNQLNQKIADE
+1010 TTSTNQLNQKIADE
-1024 ANARTTAISKLN
+1024 ADARTVAISNLK
-1036 DGLTTETSQRKSED
+1036 DGLTTETTQRKSED
-1050 AALLSNIETYKSSTN
+1050 AALLSNIETFKSSTK
-1065 GTLSS
+1065 GSLSS
-1070 LQTQINTNATN
+1070 LQEQITTNATN
-1081 TSANTSKIT
+1081 TDANAQKIT

-1098 NEGKTAD
+1098 NEGKTAE
-1105 AINAAAAAQQTANTA
+1105 A
-1120 VINSAATASALTSLK
+1120 INSAATAQQTASTAVDKANAAANSVTALK
-1135 SELSTGKGIN
+1135 SELSSGKGIN
-1145 NIIAPFSD
+1145 NIVAPFSD
-1153 PQELSP
+1153 PQELP
-1159 YVIGASR
+1159 ALGGAGR
-1166 TVALINSPMRIN
+1166 TVALVDSALRRN
-1178 GKAYDVTFNA
+1178 GKAYK
-1188 VAGSIY
+1188 
-1194 FGSSSVSTVN
+1194 VSF
-1204 TAAAGVVSGG
+1204 TAAAH
-1214 KRYMLSAYLK
+1214 Y
-1224 NIDPT
+1224 
-1229 KQAEVYFTLHWFRR
+1229 VYFGTAQAALAPSQMAMQVEAGRAYTFSVWLKALSTAVPSFRFNILWFIRDPSTGNITTNAGIIFPQGQTDSYIAPNANGQR
-1243 TSEGAYSATQTV
+1243 YSFRPVNSPANAIGATVYVVGNPSGPSAG
-1255 LVNQATNNTRVTPS
+1255 
-1269 NEGGTVSCKAVTAPV
+1269 E
-1284 DAVAFAIICAGNSVY
+1284 Y
-1299 NVAGSRILI
+1299 LI
-1308 DMLMLEEVVG
+1308 DMLMLEESVG
-1318 VDVPASTWT
+1318 SEKPASTWT
-1327 AGPTDLSAIK
+1327 AGPADLNAIK
-1337 SALDANAS
+1337 NALDTNAV

-1350 KTRVTNAEGVITSQ
+1350 ITRVSNNEGKITSQ
-1364 GDSITQL
+1364 GNLITQL
-1371 NNSVTS
+1371 NNSINT
-1377 INGELTKKADATAL
+1377 INGTLSNKADATAL
-1391 NSLSNRV
+1391 NALTTRVSN
-1398 TTAEGQISSQGSAIV
+1398 AEGQISSQGSSIV
-1413 SLKNDLVAANN
+1413 SLQNDLASTNKAV
-1424 AISTKADSS
+1424 STKADSS
-1433 ALNSLDSKVTSI
+1433 ALNSLDSKV
-1445 DGKVASNASAITSL
+1445 
-1459 KSELSTGKGANL
+1459 SE
-1471 LIAPYSDPQ
+1471 
-1480 VVPYTLSNTGV
+1480 
-1491 EVSLVDSVLRTGKA
+1491 
-1505 YNFKNVT
+1505 
-1512 SNVGN
+1512 
-1517 YVYIGQYSNGKQA
+1517 
-1530 PVAVRGGSKL
+1530 
-1540 LFSFY
+1540 
-1545 AKSDVAGFIGRFA
+1545 
-1558 LRVFNQSGAN
+1558 
-1568 VQVVTLLWTST
+1568 
-1579 QAQNVSFTTDL
+1579 
-1590 VKYTLYLSS
+1590 
-1599 PIHADGVTAS
+1599 
-1609 ILLYTGGASST
+1609 
-1620 SLTPAGAILTMDKL
+1620 
-1634 MIEEYVGD
+1634 
-1642 NKEASPWVVGSADL
+1642 
-1656 NGIYNSLDASA
+1656 
-1667 SAINNLTT
+1667 
-1675 RMANAEGSI
+1675 
-1684 TSQSNSITS
+1684 
-1693 LRNDLATTNNV
+1693 
-1704 VSKKAD
+1704 
-1710 ASALTSLDTKV
+1710 
-1721 TSIDGRVTNNTSA
+1721 IDGRVTSNANA
-1734 VTALQG
+1734 VTSLQG
-1740 RVTTVENGLSTKA
+1740 SVSSIEKGLSTKA

-1767 DSATSGAIDK
+1767 DSAASGAIDK

-1860 VIVNQFAKYSVTVS
+1860 IIVNQFAKYSVTVS

-1952 SITSLNSRMSAAEGN
+1952 SITSLNSRMSTAEGN
-1967 INSANTA
+1967 INSTNTA

-1982 TSAEGKI
+1982 ATAEGKI
-1989 TNQGD
+1989 TNQSD
-1994 SIAALQNSVSSISG
+1994 SIASLQNSVTSING

-2075 FKSTTGG
+2075 FKTTSAGG
-2082 LAAYALQSGSS
+2082 LSAYS
-2093 FTRQAKS
+2093 FPAGTSWVKQTKS
-2100 TDNPMDS
+2100 TDNPTGS
-2107 AYEMLLRATTTLGS
+2107 THEMLIKATQALGG
-2121 GWYPNNPTVNGG
+2121 GWYPTAPTLVLTA
-2133 PNKAFLVKQVIK
+2133 NKTFLIKQIIK
-2145 MPSGQKLAAFNNP
+2145 MPVGTKLQAIGNAT
-2158 LGAGGYVRILGN
+2158 GTGGYIRILGN
-2170 AEGTG
+2170 DLGTG

-2181 SVIQCGP
+2181 SVVQGGA
-2188 DANTAIQGHFRVI
+2188 DLSGSTIQGHFRVI
-2201 NSSNPPVPSASNPV
+2201 AGTNPPVPTVDNPV
-2215 DVILASYE
+2215 FVILASYE

-2234 PKAYSN
+2234 PKAYSD

-2319 SFDGLP
+2319 SFEGIP

-2339 VEKPTNWTSGLPFEI
+2339 IEKPNWISGLPFEV

-2363 RAFQFTMPASSG
+2363 RAFQFTMPANTTS
-2375 NGTYFNIGGGQV
+2375 GTYFNIGGGQV

-2395 KYIFSFVAK
+2395 TYIFSFVAK

-2416 QLYNVDSTRL
+2416 QLYNIDSTRL

-2550 KITNVDGKVTS
+2550 KVTNVDGKVTS

-2638 KTYRLRVRY
+2638 KTYRLRARY
-2647 RRRAGNGTIYV
+2647 RRRAGTGTIYL

-2758 AIVANDANA
+2758 AIVGNDANA

-2880 IVIQTPITFTGK
+2880 IVIQTPITFTNK

-2937 RVRMGIRN
+2937 RVRMGVRN

-2978 DSWSEGWS
+2978 DSWADGWS

-3138 SAGTYTWY
+3138 SAGTYAWY

-3174 RPWLQVSIAASE
+3174 RPWLQVSIAASK

-3214 TSSALS
+3214 TSSAVTDL
-3220 TLDSKVTN
+3220 TSKVTN
-3228 IDGRVTSA
+3228 IDGRLTSA
-3236 SNNIVSLNNSVTNIN
+3236 SNNIVT
-3251 ATLAQK
+3251 
-3257 ADATA
+3257 
-3262 LNSLSNRVTNAEGN
+3262 
-3276 ITSQGNSIT
+3276 
-3285 SLTNSLAVSGK
+3285 
-3296 GGTNL
+3296 
-3301 LIKSNVVGLYDGVS
+3301 
-3315 YPHHTYKLGEDWE
+3315 
-3328 IGAKYTL
+3328 
-3335 IWCAEHKRGTGDN
+3335 
-3348 NSYLAVYAGGGSQ
+3348 
-3361 TLQSIVNTD
+3361 
-3370 GKVISKVTFVKN
+3370 
-3382 SAVASGPIIH
+3382 
-3392 FYMINRPTADKG
+3392 
-3404 TIGTVYWAVLV
+3404 
-3415 KGDVLTTDAWI
+3415 
-3426 PSPYDYIPDSNA
+3426 
-3438 NAAAITNLTNT
+3438 
-3449 VTQQGNT
+3449 
-3456 LTSHTNSITSLNN
+3456 LNN
-3469 SITSING
+3469 SITN
-3476 ILNTKAN
+3476 
-3483 TSAVSDLDSRVTDA
+3483 
-3497 EGKITANT
+3497 
-3505 SSITSLTANLKST
+3505 
-3518 SNGITMSASIDVDP
+3518 
-3532 DSEWIYWTKNGE
+3532 
-3544 VARAD
+3544 
-3549 DTTALGGKVYRFG
+3549 
-3562 NNAGN
+3562 
-3567 DHVNARSKAKLPFD
+3567 
-3581 QNKTY
+3581 
-3586 RIRAR
+3586 
-3591 YRRVSGTG
+3591 
-3599 TIYCAVFGIAK
+3599 
-3610 DGVSHVNSSNTV
+3610 
-3622 TTDAG
+3622 
-3627 SSNYFV
+3627 
-3633 SNQAP
+3633 
-3638 ALNVWQEVTAY
+3638 
-3649 VKGRAA
+3649 
-3655 GAATGGWT
+3655 
-3663 LDNPRQLPNAT
+3663 
-3674 AFISVQFLANYSNA
+3674 
-3688 AGITELDYLIIEDAD
+3688 
-3703 AIAANDATAKALS
+3703 
-3716 SLDTRVTTAEGKI
+3716 
-3729 TSQGNSI
+3729 
-3736 TQLNNSITTINGTLA
+3736 INGTLA

-3877 WTQDIKTLTDGL
+3877 WTQDIKTLSDGL
-3889 ANKAEASALSS
+3889 ANKAEASAVNT

-3908 DGKVSTQATSITNL
+3908 DGKVSTQASNIVSL
-3922 QTTVGGHTASI
+3922 QTAVGGNTSAISEQSKSIDGIRNIKTITIDNNGVMSGYGLISDLVNGKVTSTFGVNADNFYIGPPSGGKKPFLVTTTNTTVNGVTYPPGTWIDTAYIATASI
-3933 QSQQQSIDGLKS
+3933 KSAHIQDAAITTAKIADAAIDTAKIKDAAITNAKIADLTVDTIKIKDNAITVATVAENTQASKILTPSSSTFDACQVTVVTSGTNFVKIDVSPFLYAWNKYSSPQIYLDIYRDDTLIKTFNLPWIQSTEVFKDRSWTEGGSYDVLYNIVVYTMNTMAGSMFTTLDRPAAGTHVYK
-3945 RATLKLQSGNL
+3945 ATLRR
-3956 IGGVGIENDSKTVD
+3956 
-3970 FIIQAN
+3970 
-3976 KFAIAPPSDAA
+3976 
-3987 AGSVAPKYAFV
+3987 
-3998 YQPTATT
+3998 TT
-4005 LPNGTVVP
+4005 NWGR
-4013 AGLYLDNASI
+4013 DNAMDMARRYNEI
-4023 GYINAEKINASSL
+4023 EFTNALILITEVK
-4036 SALSANL
+4036 
-4043 GTLTT
+4043 
-4048 LKDPT
+4048 K
-4053 KPNGARMVMTGSLTT
+4053 
-4068 VYDDNNVAR
+4068 
-4077 IRLGIW
+4077 

>member
-173 GPYEILANK
+173 GPYEILATK

-952 AATSASNVATT
+952 AANQAKTAADNAATT
-963 AKNAA
+963 AA
-968 DTAKAMADSASTAA
+968 TASSTAS
-982 AKANTTATNAQTTAD
+982 KAQTTAND
-997 NAAAA
+997 AAAA

-1010 TSSTNQLNQKIADE
+1010 TTSTNQLNKKIADE
-1024 ANARTTAISKLN
+1024 TDARTVAISKLN
-1036 DGLTTETSQRKSED
+1036 DGLTIETSQRKTED

-1081 TSANTSKIT
+1081 TSANTSKIS

-1105 AINAAAAAQQTANTA
+1105 AINAAATAQQTASSAVDKANAVANSVTA
-1120 VINSAATASALTSLK
+1120 LK
-1135 SELSTGKGIN
+1135 SELSSGKGIN
-1145 NIIAPFSD
+1145 NIVAPFSD
-1153 PQELSP
+1153 PQELP
-1159 YVIGASR
+1159 ALGGASR
-1166 TVALINSPMRIN
+1166 TVALVDSALRRN
-1178 GKAYDVTFNA
+1178 GKAYK
-1188 VAGSIY
+1188 
-1194 FGSSSVSTVN
+1194 VSF
-1204 TAAAGVVSGG
+1204 TAAAH
-1214 KRYMLSAYLK
+1214 Y
-1224 NIDPT
+1224 
-1229 KQAEVYFTLHWFRR
+1229 VYFGTAQAALAPSQMAMQVEAGRAYTFSVWLKALSTAVPSFRFNILWFIRDPSTGNITTNAGIIFPQGQTDSYIAPNANGQR
-1243 TSEGAYSATQTV
+1243 YSFRPVNSPANAIGATVYVVGNPSGPSAG
-1255 LVNQATNNTRVTPS
+1255 
-1269 NEGGTVSCKAVTAPV
+1269 E
-1284 DAVAFAIICAGNSVY
+1284 Y
-1299 NVAGSRILI
+1299 LI
-1308 DMLMLEEVVG
+1308 DMLMLEESVG
-1318 VDVPASTWT
+1318 SEKPASTWT
-1327 AGPTDLSAIK
+1327 AGPADLNAIK
-1337 SALDANAS
+1337 NALDTNAV

-1350 KTRVTNAEGVITSQ
+1350 ITRVSNNEGKITSQ
-1364 GDSITQL
+1364 GNLITQL
-1371 NNSVTS
+1371 NNSINT
-1377 INGELTKKADATAL
+1377 INGTLSNKADATAL
-1391 NSLSNRV
+1391 NALTTRVSN
-1398 TTAEGQISSQGSAIV
+1398 AEGQISSQGSSIV
-1413 SLKNDLVAANN
+1413 SLQNDLASTNKAV
-1424 AISTKADSS
+1424 STKADSS
-1433 ALNSLDSKVTSI
+1433 ALNSLDSKV
-1445 DGKVASNASAITSL
+1445 
-1459 KSELSTGKGANL
+1459 SE
-1471 LIAPYSDPQ
+1471 
-1480 VVPYTLSNTGV
+1480 
-1491 EVSLVDSVLRTGKA
+1491 
-1505 YNFKNVT
+1505 
-1512 SNVGN
+1512 
-1517 YVYIGQYSNGKQA
+1517 
-1530 PVAVRGGSKL
+1530 
-1540 LFSFY
+1540 
-1545 AKSDVAGFIGRFA
+1545 
-1558 LRVFNQSGAN
+1558 
-1568 VQVVTLLWTST
+1568 
-1579 QAQNVSFTTDL
+1579 
-1590 VKYTLYLSS
+1590 
-1599 PIHADGVTAS
+1599 
-1609 ILLYTGGASST
+1609 
-1620 SLTPAGAILTMDKL
+1620 
-1634 MIEEYVGD
+1634 
-1642 NKEASPWVVGSADL
+1642 
-1656 NGIYNSLDASA
+1656 
-1667 SAINNLTT
+1667 
-1675 RMANAEGSI
+1675 
-1684 TSQSNSITS
+1684 
-1693 LRNDLATTNNV
+1693 
-1704 VSKKAD
+1704 
-1710 ASALTSLDTKV
+1710 
-1721 TSIDGRVTNNTSA
+1721 IDGRVTSNANA
-1734 VTALQG
+1734 VTSLQG
-1740 RVTTVENGLSTKA
+1740 SVSSIEKGLSTKA

-1767 DSATSGAIDK
+1767 DSAASGAIDK

-1860 VIVNQFAKYSVTVS
+1860 IIVNQFAKYSVTVS

-1952 SITSLNSRMSAAEGN
+1952 SITSLNSRMSTAEGN
-1967 INSANTA
+1967 INSTNTA

-1982 TSAEGKI
+1982 ATAEGKI
-1989 TNQGD
+1989 TNQSD
-1994 SIAALQNSVSSISG
+1994 SIASLQNSVTSING

-2075 FKSTTGG
+2075 FKTTSAGG
-2082 LAAYALQSGSS
+2082 LSAYS
-2093 FTRQAKS
+2093 FPAGTSWVKQTKS
-2100 TDNPMDS
+2100 TDNPTGS
-2107 AYEMLLRATTTLGS
+2107 THEMLIKATQALGG
-2121 GWYPNNPTVNGG
+2121 GWYPTAPTLVLTA
-2133 PNKAFLVKQVIK
+2133 NKTFLIKQIIK
-2145 MPSGQKLAAFNNP
+2145 MPVGTKLQAIGNAT
-2158 LGAGGYVRILGN
+2158 GTGGYIRILGN
-2170 AEGTG
+2170 DLGTG

-2181 SVIQCGP
+2181 SVVQGGA
-2188 DANTAIQGHFRVI
+2188 DLSGSTIQGHFRVI
-2201 NSSNPPVPSASNPV
+2201 AGTNPPVPTVDNPV
-2215 DVILASYE
+2215 FVILASYE

-2234 PKAYSN
+2234 PKAYSD

-2319 SFDGLP
+2319 SFEGIP

-2339 VEKPTNWTSGLPFEI
+2339 IEKPNWISGLPFEV

-2363 RAFQFTMPASSG
+2363 RAFQFTMPANTTS
-2375 NGTYFNIGGGQV
+2375 GTYFNIGGGQV

-2395 KYIFSFVAK
+2395 TYIFSFVAK

-2550 KITNVDGKVTS
+2550 KVTNVDGKVTS

-2638 KTYRLRVRY
+2638 KTYRLRARY
-2647 RRRAGNGTIYV
+2647 RRRAGTGTIYL

-2758 AIVANDANA
+2758 AIVGNDANA

-2880 IVIQTPITFTGK
+2880 IVIQTPITFTNK

-2937 RVRMGIRN
+2937 RVRMGVRN

-2978 DSWSEGWS
+2978 DSWADGWS

-3214 TSSALS
+3214 TSSAVTDL
-3220 TLDSKVTN
+3220 TSKVTN
-3228 IDGRVTSA
+3228 IDGRLTSA
-3236 SNNIVSLNNSVTNIN
+3236 SNNIVTLNNSVTNIN

-3262 LNSLSNRVTNAEGN
+3262 LNSLSNRVTTAEGN

-3296 GGTNL
+3296 AGTNL
-3301 LIKSNVVGLYDGVS
+3301 LIKSNVVGTYDGVS

-3328 IGAKYTL
+3328 VGATYTL
-3335 IWCAEHKRGTGDN
+3335 IWCAEHKRGTGDT
-3348 NSYLAVYAGGGSQ
+3348 NSSLAVYAGGGSQ
-3361 TLQSIVNTD
+3361 HLQAVVNTN
-3370 GKVISKVTFVKN
+3370 GKVVSKVTFV
-3382 SAVASGPIIH
+3382 
-3392 FYMINRPTADKG
+3392 
-3404 TIGTVYWAVLV
+3404 
-3415 KGDVLTTDAWI
+3415 
-3426 PSPYDYIPDSNA
+3426 
-3438 NAAAITNLTNT
+3438 
-3449 VTQQGNT
+3449 
-3456 LTSHTNSITSLNN
+3456 
-3469 SITSING
+3469 
-3476 ILNTKAN
+3476 
-3483 TSAVSDLDSRVTDA
+3483 
-3497 EGKITANT
+3497 
-3505 SSITSLTANLKST
+3505 
-3518 SNGITMSASIDVDP
+3518 
-3532 DSEWIYWTKNGE
+3532 
-3544 VARAD
+3544 
-3549 DTTALGGKVYRFG
+3549 
-3562 NNAGN
+3562 
-3567 DHVNARSKAKLPFD
+3567 
-3581 QNKTY
+3581 
-3586 RIRAR
+3586 
-3591 YRRVSGTG
+3591 
-3599 TIYCAVFGIAK
+3599 
-3610 DGVSHVNSSNTV
+3610 
-3622 TTDAG
+3622 
-3627 SSNYFV
+3627 
-3633 SNQAP
+3633 
-3638 ALNVWQEVTAY
+3638 
-3649 VKGRAA
+3649 
-3655 GAATGGWT
+3655 
-3663 LDNPRQLPNAT
+3663 
-3674 AFISVQFLANYSNA
+3674 
-3688 AGITELDYLIIEDAD
+3688 
-3703 AIAANDATAKALS
+3703 
-3716 SLDTRVTTAEGKI
+3716 
-3729 TSQGNSI
+3729 
-3736 TQLNNSITTINGTLA
+3736 
-3751 TKADSS
+3751 
-3757 ALTNL
+3757 
-3762 ANRVTTTE
+3762 
-3770 GAITSQGSSIT
+3770 
-3781 SLNAS
+3781 
-3786 VNGLLKDVAVSD
+3786 
-3798 TRSTNQPPSWYW
+3798 
-3810 SNYPLRIV
+3810 
-3818 REFKQAS
+3818 
-3825 VLGLTGMGTY
+3825 
-3835 VSLETYVYW
+3835 
-3844 TDASGGPIIQIA
+3844 
-3856 RGTDSK
+3856 
-3862 LTAERRSTSTSTWGS
+3862 
-3877 WTQDIKTLTDGL
+3877 
-3889 ANKAEASALSS
+3889 
-3900 LDAKVSTI
+3900 
-3908 DGKVSTQATSITNL
+3908 
-3922 QTTVGGHTASI
+3922 
-3933 QSQQQSIDGLKS
+3933 
-3945 RATLKLQSGNL
+3945 
-3956 IGGVGIENDSKTVD
+3956 
-3970 FIIQAN
+3970 
-3976 KFAIAPPSDAA
+3976 
-3987 AGSVAPKYAFV
+3987 
-3998 YQPTATT
+3998 
-4005 LPNGTVVP
+4005 
-4013 AGLYLDNASI
+4013 
-4023 GYINAEKINASSL
+4023 
-4036 SALSANL
+4036 
-4043 GTLTT
+4043 
-4048 LKDPT
+4048 
-4053 KPNGARMVMTGSLTT
+4053 
-4068 VYDDNNVAR
+4068 
-4077 IRLGIW
+4077 

>member
-1 MNAKIKKFG
+1 M
-10 FPLPIAGASGG
+10 
-21 SKSPSVP
+21 
-28 REDPDNLQSSA
+28 
-39 YVNIIDLI
+39 
-47 GEGQIGGLVD
+47 
-57 NVDGDS
+57 
-63 LTEKEKSIFF
+63 
-73 DGTRLRH
+73 
-80 TNGELNFANV
+80 
-90 SWAERVGLQ
+90 
-99 RQDYIEGFGEG
+99 
-110 VETPFY
+110 
-116 KNVQLKSGIPSAFTV
+116 
-131 SNPNADRVRIIL
+131 
-143 AVNSL
+143 
-148 LSTDRSSGDTYG
+148 
-160 TSVEFQIKLSVNN
+160 
-173 GPYEILANK
+173 
-182 KITGKTTSRYQR
+182 
-194 SFSFDLPKKKADGTP
+194 
-209 ITAWSFQIT
+209 
-218 RTTPDSN
+218 
-225 SSYLQN
+225 
-231 TTFFES
+231 
-237 YSEVELTK
+237 
-245 FSYPN
+245 
-250 VALVAT
+250 
-256 RFSSETFSSIP
+256 
-267 KREYLVDGLLIKVPS
+267 
-282 NRNKDGSYT
+282 
-291 GPWDGTFK
+291 
-299 LESSSNP
+299 
-306 AWILYDLL
+306 
-314 LSKRYGLGEYIT
+314 
-326 PEMIDESR
+326 
-334 LYVIGQYCDQLVDD
+334 
-348 GFGNK
+348 
-353 EPRYT
+353 
-358 INCVINT
+358 
-365 RVEAYDLIVDIC
+365 
-377 SAFNGMAYWAGH
+377 
-389 MVGFTIDAPGT
+389 
-400 PQMLF
+400 
-405 NNTNIV
+405 
-411 GDFSYQ
+411 
-417 GTSNKDRHSV
+417 
-427 AVVTWNDPNDDY
+427 
-439 KQVPEVVE
+439 
-447 DPELIE
+447 
-453 RYGIRKTEVMAF
+453 
-465 GCTSRGQA
+465 
-473 ARYGRW
+473 
-479 LLYSEHQQS
+479 
-488 ETITFNVGID
+488 
-498 AALLLPGDLIYVQ
+498 
-511 DRDRAGKRFGGRL
+511 
-524 LDCTAKQAVL
+524 
-534 DDLVDFGEFTDLT
+534 
-547 LVIRLEDG
+547 
-555 SLAERVIASHT
+555 
-566 KKTVTVS
+566 
-573 GHTKEVTVVEWAE
+573 
-586 ALTVMPVKY
+586 
-595 ALWII
+595 
-600 KAAELQPVIAR
+600 
-611 VVNVAQ
+611 
-617 GEEKGTYNI
+617 
-626 TAVPHNPNKYQSIEN
+626 
-641 DLMLDVPPTSIL
+641 
-653 NSRNQEPPAS
+653 
-663 VEIKS
+663 
-668 EIITTQNVAK
+668 
-678 TRLVISWKEAKNAAR
+678 
-693 YEVEWKRNDGNW
+693 
-705 VKLPQTTSL
+705 
-714 SIEVEDVY
+714 
-722 AGAYTA
+722 
-728 RVVAYN
+728 
-734 LFGARSYP
+734 
-742 KYSTS
+742 
-747 TDVKGKVGKPTN
+747 
-759 VLSLT
+759 
-764 TTPLLF
+764 
-770 GMKLDWVYPAGN
+770 
-782 SDLSHVVIE
+782 
-791 VSDRAD
+791 
-797 GSNPRLLGNVS
+797 
-808 YPTNTLTIQ
+808 
-817 GLQGGLDQWYRTKTV
+817 
-832 DKSGNESDWS
+832 
-842 NFVKGTTGNDPDQV
+842 
-856 LDLISG
+856 
-862 QIGESDLATE
+862 
-872 LQGKIENSVTVS
+872 
-884 EAAKIV
+884 
-890 ADNAQT
+890 
-896 AATNAQTAATD
+896 
-907 AKTAASEA
+907 
-915 QKAASS
+915 
-921 AQTQASSAQQIAS
+921 
-934 EASAT
+934 
-939 AANAK
+939 
-944 NAADQAVT
+944 
-952 AATSASNVATT
+952 
-963 AKNAA
+963 
-968 DTAKAMADSASTAA
+968 
-982 AKANTTATNAQTTAD
+982 
-997 NAAAA
+997 
-1002 ASKVASDL
+1002 
-1010 TSSTNQLNQKIADE
+1010 
-1024 ANARTTAISKLN
+1024 AISNLK
-1036 DGLTTETSQRKSED
+1036 DGLTTETTQRKSED
-1050 AALLSNIETYKSSTN
+1050 AALLSNIETFKSSTK
-1065 GTLSS
+1065 GSLSS
-1070 LQTQINTNATN
+1070 LQEQITTNATN
-1081 TSANTSKIT
+1081 TDANAQKIT

-1098 NEGKTAD
+1098 NEGKTAE
-1105 AINAAAAAQQTANTA
+1105 A
-1120 VINSAATASALTSLK
+1120 INSAATAQQTASTAVDKANAAANSVTALK
-1135 SELSTGKGIN
+1135 SELSSGKGIN
-1145 NIIAPFSD
+1145 NIVAPFSD
-1153 PQELSP
+1153 PQELP
-1159 YVIGASR
+1159 ALGGAGR
-1166 TVALINSPMRIN
+1166 TVALVDSALRRN
-1178 GKAYDVTFNA
+1178 GKAYK
-1188 VAGSIY
+1188 
-1194 FGSSSVSTVN
+1194 VSF
-1204 TAAAGVVSGG
+1204 TAAAH
-1214 KRYMLSAYLK
+1214 Y
-1224 NIDPT
+1224 
-1229 KQAEVYFTLHWFRR
+1229 VYFGTAQAALAPSQMAMQVEAGRAYTFSAWLKALSTAVPSFRFNIMWFIRDPSTGNITTNAGIIFPQGQTDSYVAPNANGQR
-1243 TSEGAYSATQTV
+1243 YSFKPVNSPANTIGATVYVVGNPSGPSAG
-1255 LVNQATNNTRVTPS
+1255 
-1269 NEGGTVSCKAVTAPV
+1269 E
-1284 DAVAFAIICAGNSVY
+1284 Y
-1299 NVAGSRILI
+1299 LI
-1308 DMLMLEEVVG
+1308 DMLMLEESVG
-1318 VDVPASTWT
+1318 SEKPASTWT
-1327 AGPTDLSAIK
+1327 AGPADLNAIK
-1337 SALDANAS
+1337 NALDTNAV

-1350 KTRVTNAEGVITSQ
+1350 TTRVSNDEGKITSQ
-1364 GDSITQL
+1364 GNSITQL
-1371 NNSVTS
+1371 NNSINT
-1377 INGELTKKADATAL
+1377 INGTLSNKADATAL
-1391 NSLSNRV
+1391 NALTTRVSN
-1398 TTAEGQISSQGSAIV
+1398 AEGQISSQGSSIV
-1413 SLKNDLVAANN
+1413 SLQNDLASTNKAV
-1424 AISTKADSS
+1424 STKADSS
-1433 ALNSLDSKVTSI
+1433 ALNSLDSKV
-1445 DGKVASNASAITSL
+1445 
-1459 KSELSTGKGANL
+1459 SE
-1471 LIAPYSDPQ
+1471 
-1480 VVPYTLSNTGV
+1480 
-1491 EVSLVDSVLRTGKA
+1491 
-1505 YNFKNVT
+1505 
-1512 SNVGN
+1512 
-1517 YVYIGQYSNGKQA
+1517 
-1530 PVAVRGGSKL
+1530 
-1540 LFSFY
+1540 
-1545 AKSDVAGFIGRFA
+1545 
-1558 LRVFNQSGAN
+1558 
-1568 VQVVTLLWTST
+1568 
-1579 QAQNVSFTTDL
+1579 
-1590 VKYTLYLSS
+1590 
-1599 PIHADGVTAS
+1599 
-1609 ILLYTGGASST
+1609 
-1620 SLTPAGAILTMDKL
+1620 
-1634 MIEEYVGD
+1634 
-1642 NKEASPWVVGSADL
+1642 
-1656 NGIYNSLDASA
+1656 
-1667 SAINNLTT
+1667 
-1675 RMANAEGSI
+1675 
-1684 TSQSNSITS
+1684 
-1693 LRNDLATTNNV
+1693 
-1704 VSKKAD
+1704 
-1710 ASALTSLDTKV
+1710 
-1721 TSIDGRVTNNTSA
+1721 IDGRVTSTANA
-1734 VTALQG
+1734 VTSLQG
-1740 RVTTVENGLSTKA
+1740 SVSSIEKGLSTKA

-1767 DSATSGAIDK
+1767 DSAASGAIDK

-1860 VIVNQFAKYSVTVS
+1860 IIVNQFAKYSVTVS

-1952 SITSLNSRMSAAEGN
+1952 SITSLNSRMSTAEGN
-1967 INSANTA
+1967 INSTNTA

-1982 TSAEGKI
+1982 ATAEGKI
-1989 TNQGD
+1989 TNQSD
-1994 SIAALQNSVSSISG
+1994 SIASLQNSVTSING

-2068 PLRDDPT
+2068 PLREDPT
-2075 FKSTTGG
+2075 FKTTSSGG
-2082 LAAYALQSGSS
+2082 LSAYNFPAGTSWIK
-2093 FTRQAKS
+2093 QAKS
-2100 TDNPMDS
+2100 TDNPTGS
-2107 AYEMLLRATTTLGS
+2107 THEMLIKATQALGG
-2121 GWYPNNPTVNGG
+2121 GWYPTAPTLVLTA
-2133 PNKAFLVKQVIK
+2133 NKTFLIKQIIK
-2145 MPSGQKLAAFNNP
+2145 MPVGTKLQAIGNAT
-2158 LGAGGYVRILGN
+2158 GTGGYIRILGN
-2170 AEGTG
+2170 DLGTG

-2181 SVIQCGP
+2181 SVVQGGA
-2188 DANTAIQGHFRVI
+2188 DLSGSTIQGHFRVI
-2201 NSSNPPVPSASNPV
+2201 AGTNPPVPTVDNPV
-2215 DVILASYE
+2215 FVILASYE

-2234 PKAYSN
+2234 PKAYSD

-2319 SFDGLP
+2319 SFEGIP

-2339 VEKPTNWTSGLPFEI
+2339 IEKPNWISGLPFEV

-2363 RAFQFTMPASSG
+2363 RAFQFTMPANTTS
-2375 NGTYFNIGGGQV
+2375 GTYFNIGGGQV

-2395 KYIFSFVAK
+2395 TYIFSFVAK

-2550 KITNVDGKVTS
+2550 KVTNVDGKVTS

-2638 KTYRLRVRY
+2638 KTYRLRARY
-2647 RRRAGNGTIYV
+2647 RRRAGTGTIYL

-2758 AIVANDANA
+2758 AIVGNDANA

-2880 IVIQTPITFTGK
+2880 IVIQTPITFTNK

-2937 RVRMGIRN
+2937 RVRMGVRN

-2978 DSWSEGWS
+2978 DSWADGWS

-3214 TSSALS
+3214 TSSAVTDL
-3220 TLDSKVTN
+3220 TSKVTN
-3228 IDGRVTSA
+3228 IDGRLTSA
-3236 SNNIVSLNNSVTNIN
+3236 SNNIVTLNNSVTNIN

-3262 LNSLSNRVTNAEGN
+3262 LNSLSNRVTTAEGN

-3296 GGTNL
+3296 AGTNL
-3301 LIKSNVVGLYDGVS
+3301 LIKSNVVGTYDGVS

-3328 IGAKYTL
+3328 VGATYTL
-3335 IWCAEHKRGTGDN
+3335 IWCAEHKRGTGDT
-3348 NSYLAVYAGGGSQ
+3348 NSSLAVYAGGGSQ
-3361 TLQSIVNTD
+3361 HLQAVVNTN
-3370 GKVISKVTFVKN
+3370 GKVVSKVTFVKN

-3392 FYMINRPTADKG
+3392 FYMLNRPTADKG
-3404 TIGTVYWAVLV
+3404 SVGTVYWAVLV

-3438 NAAAITNLTNT
+3438 NAAAIANLTNTVSQQGNTITSNSSSITSLTNQIGNTKSYSLVTFRNGSAVGMPKAAGVYTGNNTRLYGFGRGLNLIVFKNGDVESCTQYDTYGDIVSACNAIYAAIKALASGTYFAIVGTDNIGSVGNSNPNTDLRALLLASGAGDTYFRSWNWNALPIFVGRKDLDAGNGILGMFDSTVPNQWIEYPLSFVNGVPVGLGDSRTLTTQLDANASAISSLSNT
-3449 VTQQGNT
+3449 VTQQGKDIA
-3456 LTSHTNSITSLNN
+3456 SHSSSITSLNN
-3469 SITSING
+3469 SITN
-3476 ILNTKAN
+3476 
-3483 TSAVSDLDSRVTDA
+3483 
-3497 EGKITANT
+3497 
-3505 SSITSLTANLKST
+3505 
-3518 SNGITMSASIDVDP
+3518 
-3532 DSEWIYWTKNGE
+3532 
-3544 VARAD
+3544 
-3549 DTTALGGKVYRFG
+3549 
-3562 NNAGN
+3562 
-3567 DHVNARSKAKLPFD
+3567 
-3581 QNKTY
+3581 
-3586 RIRAR
+3586 
-3591 YRRVSGTG
+3591 
-3599 TIYCAVFGIAK
+3599 
-3610 DGVSHVNSSNTV
+3610 
-3622 TTDAG
+3622 
-3627 SSNYFV
+3627 
-3633 SNQAP
+3633 
-3638 ALNVWQEVTAY
+3638 
-3649 VKGRAA
+3649 
-3655 GAATGGWT
+3655 
-3663 LDNPRQLPNAT
+3663 
-3674 AFISVQFLANYSNA
+3674 
-3688 AGITELDYLIIEDAD
+3688 
-3703 AIAANDATAKALS
+3703 
-3716 SLDTRVTTAEGKI
+3716 
-3729 TSQGNSI
+3729 
-3736 TQLNNSITTINGTLA
+3736 INGTLA

-3877 WTQDIKTLTDGL
+3877 WTQDIKTLSDGL
-3889 ANKAEASALSS
+3889 ANKAEASAVNT

-3908 DGKVSTQATSITNL
+3908 DGKVSTQASNIVSL
-3922 QTTVGGHTASI
+3922 QTAVGGNTSAISEQSKSIDGIRNIKTITIDNNGVMSGYGLISDLVNGKVTSTFGVNADNFYIGPPSGGKKPFLVTTTNTTVNGVTYPPGTWIDTAYIATASI
-3933 QSQQQSIDGLKS
+3933 KSAHIQDAAITTAKIADAAIDTAKIKDAAITNAKIADLTVDTIKIKDNAITVATVAENTQASKILTPSSSTFDACQVTVVTSGTNFVKIDVSPFLYAWNKYSSPQIYLDIYRDDTLIKTFNLPWIQSTEVFKDRSWTEGGSYDVLYNIVVYTMNTMAGSMFTTLDRPAAGTHVYK
-3945 RATLKLQSGNL
+3945 ATLRR
-3956 IGGVGIENDSKTVD
+3956 
-3970 FIIQAN
+3970 
-3976 KFAIAPPSDAA
+3976 
-3987 AGSVAPKYAFV
+3987 
-3998 YQPTATT
+3998 TT
-4005 LPNGTVVP
+4005 NWGR
-4013 AGLYLDNASI
+4013 DNAMDMARRYNEI
-4023 GYINAEKINASSL
+4023 EFTNALILITEVK
-4036 SALSANL
+4036 
-4043 GTLTT
+4043 
-4048 LKDPT
+4048 K
-4053 KPNGARMVMTGSLTT
+4053 
-4068 VYDDNNVAR
+4068 
-4077 IRLGIW
+4077 

>member
-1 MNAKIKKFG
+1 
-10 FPLPIAGASGG
+10 
-21 SKSPSVP
+21 
-28 REDPDNLQSSA
+28 
-39 YVNIIDLI
+39 
-47 GEGQIGGLVD
+47 
-57 NVDGDS
+57 
-63 LTEKEKSIFF
+63 
-73 DGTRLRH
+73 
-80 TNGELNFANV
+80 
-90 SWAERVGLQ
+90 
-99 RQDYIEGFGEG
+99 

-173 GPYEILANK
+173 GPYEILATK

-952 AATSASNVATT
+952 AANQAKTAADNAATT
-963 AKNAA
+963 AA
-968 DTAKAMADSASTAA
+968 TASSTAS
-982 AKANTTATNAQTTAD
+982 KAQTTAND
-997 NAAAA
+997 AAAA

-1010 TSSTNQLNQKIADE
+1010 TTSTNQLNKKIADE
-1024 ANARTTAISKLN
+1024 TDARTVAISKLN
-1036 DGLTTETSQRKSED
+1036 DGLTIETSQRKTED

-1081 TSANTSKIT
+1081 TSANTSKIS

-1105 AINAAAAAQQTANTA
+1105 AINAAATAQQTASSAVDKANAVANSVTA
-1120 VINSAATASALTSLK
+1120 LK
-1135 SELSTGKGIN
+1135 SELSSGKGIN
-1145 NIIAPFSD
+1145 NIVAPFSD
-1153 PQELSP
+1153 PQELP
-1159 YVIGASR
+1159 ALGGASR
-1166 TVALINSPMRIN
+1166 TVALVDSALRRN
-1178 GKAYDVTFNA
+1178 GKAYK
-1188 VAGSIY
+1188 
-1194 FGSSSVSTVN
+1194 VSF
-1204 TAAAGVVSGG
+1204 TAAAH
-1214 KRYMLSAYLK
+1214 Y
-1224 NIDPT
+1224 
-1229 KQAEVYFTLHWFRR
+1229 VYFGTAQAALAPSQMAMQVEAGRAYTFSVWLKALSTAVPSFRFNILWFIRDPSTGNITTNAGIIFPQGQTDSYIAPNANGQR
-1243 TSEGAYSATQTV
+1243 YSFRPVNSPANAIGATVYVVGNPSGPSAG
-1255 LVNQATNNTRVTPS
+1255 
-1269 NEGGTVSCKAVTAPV
+1269 E
-1284 DAVAFAIICAGNSVY
+1284 Y
-1299 NVAGSRILI
+1299 LI
-1308 DMLMLEEVVG
+1308 DMLMLEESVG
-1318 VDVPASTWT
+1318 SEKPASTWT
-1327 AGPTDLSAIK
+1327 AGPADLNAIK
-1337 SALDANAS
+1337 NALDTNAV

-1350 KTRVTNAEGVITSQ
+1350 ITRVSNNEGKITSQ
-1364 GDSITQL
+1364 GNLITQL
-1371 NNSVTS
+1371 NNSINT
-1377 INGELTKKADATAL
+1377 INGTLSNKADATAL
-1391 NSLSNRV
+1391 NALTTRVSN
-1398 TTAEGQISSQGSAIV
+1398 AEGQISSQGSSIV
-1413 SLKNDLVAANN
+1413 SLQNDLASTNKAV
-1424 AISTKADSS
+1424 STKADSS
-1433 ALNSLDSKVTSI
+1433 ALNSLDSKV
-1445 DGKVASNASAITSL
+1445 
-1459 KSELSTGKGANL
+1459 SE
-1471 LIAPYSDPQ
+1471 
-1480 VVPYTLSNTGV
+1480 
-1491 EVSLVDSVLRTGKA
+1491 
-1505 YNFKNVT
+1505 
-1512 SNVGN
+1512 
-1517 YVYIGQYSNGKQA
+1517 
-1530 PVAVRGGSKL
+1530 
-1540 LFSFY
+1540 
-1545 AKSDVAGFIGRFA
+1545 
-1558 LRVFNQSGAN
+1558 
-1568 VQVVTLLWTST
+1568 
-1579 QAQNVSFTTDL
+1579 
-1590 VKYTLYLSS
+1590 
-1599 PIHADGVTAS
+1599 
-1609 ILLYTGGASST
+1609 
-1620 SLTPAGAILTMDKL
+1620 
-1634 MIEEYVGD
+1634 
-1642 NKEASPWVVGSADL
+1642 
-1656 NGIYNSLDASA
+1656 
-1667 SAINNLTT
+1667 
-1675 RMANAEGSI
+1675 
-1684 TSQSNSITS
+1684 
-1693 LRNDLATTNNV
+1693 
-1704 VSKKAD
+1704 
-1710 ASALTSLDTKV
+1710 
-1721 TSIDGRVTNNTSA
+1721 IDGRVTSNANA
-1734 VTALQG
+1734 VTSLQG
-1740 RVTTVENGLSTKA
+1740 SVSSIEKGLSTKA

-1767 DSATSGAIDK
+1767 DSAASGAIDK

-1860 VIVNQFAKYSVTVS
+1860 IIVNQFAKYSVTVS

-1952 SITSLNSRMSAAEGN
+1952 SITSLNSRMSTAEGN
-1967 INSANTA
+1967 INSTNTA

-1982 TSAEGKI
+1982 ATAEGKI
-1989 TNQGD
+1989 TNQSD
-1994 SIAALQNSVSSISG
+1994 SIASLQNSVTSING

-2075 FKSTTGG
+2075 FKTTSAGG
-2082 LAAYALQSGSS
+2082 LSAYS
-2093 FTRQAKS
+2093 FPAGTSWVKQTKS
-2100 TDNPMDS
+2100 TDNPTGS
-2107 AYEMLLRATTTLGS
+2107 THEMLIKATQALGG
-2121 GWYPNNPTVNGG
+2121 GWYPTAPTLVLTA
-2133 PNKAFLVKQVIK
+2133 NKTFLIKQIIK
-2145 MPSGQKLAAFNNP
+2145 MPVGTKLQAIGNAT
-2158 LGAGGYVRILGN
+2158 GTGGYIRILGN
-2170 AEGTG
+2170 DLGTG

-2181 SVIQCGP
+2181 SVVQGGA
-2188 DANTAIQGHFRVI
+2188 DLSGSTIQGHFRVI
-2201 NSSNPPVPSASNPV
+2201 AGTNPPVPTVDNPV
-2215 DVILASYE
+2215 FVILASYE

-2234 PKAYSN
+2234 PKAYSD

-2319 SFDGLP
+2319 SFEGIP

-2339 VEKPTNWTSGLPFEI
+2339 IEKPNWISGLPFEV

-2363 RAFQFTMPASSG
+2363 RAFQFTMPANTTS
-2375 NGTYFNIGGGQV
+2375 GTYFNIGGGQV

-2395 KYIFSFVAK
+2395 TYIFSFVAK

-2550 KITNVDGKVTS
+2550 KVTNVDGKVTS

-2638 KTYRLRVRY
+2638 KTYRLRARY
-2647 RRRAGNGTIYV
+2647 RRRAGTGTIYL

-2758 AIVANDANA
+2758 AIVGNDANA

-2880 IVIQTPITFTGK
+2880 IVIQTPITFTNK

-2937 RVRMGIRN
+2937 RVRMGVRN

-2978 DSWSEGWS
+2978 DSWADGWS

-3214 TSSALS
+3214 TSSAVTDL
-3220 TLDSKVTN
+3220 TSKVTN
-3228 IDGRVTSA
+3228 IDGRLTSA
-3236 SNNIVSLNNSVTNIN
+3236 SNNIVTLNNSVTNIN

-3262 LNSLSNRVTNAEGN
+3262 LNSLSNRVTTAEGN

-3296 GGTNL
+3296 AGTNL
-3301 LIKSNVVGLYDGVS
+3301 LIKSNVVGTYDGVS

-3328 IGAKYTL
+3328 VGATYTL
-3335 IWCAEHKRGTGDN
+3335 IWCAEHKRGTGDT
-3348 NSYLAVYAGGGSQ
+3348 NSSLAVYAGGGSQ
-3361 TLQSIVNTD
+3361 HLQAVVNTN
-3370 GKVISKVTFVKN
+3370 GKVVSKVTFVKN

-3392 FYMINRPTADKG
+3392 FYMLNRPTADKG
-3404 TIGTVYWAVLV
+3404 SVGTVYWAVLV

-3438 NAAAITNLTNT
+3438 NAAAIANLTNTVSQQGNTITSNSSSITSLTNQIGNTKSYSLVTFRNGSAVGMPKAAGVYTGNNTRLYGFGRGLNLIVFKNGDVESCTQYDTYGDIVSACNAIYAAIKALASGTYFAIVGTDNIGSVGNSNPNTDLRALLLASGAGDTYFRSWNWNALPIFVGRKDLDAGNGILGMFDSTVPNQWIEYPLSFVNGVPVGLGDSRTLTTQLDANASAISSLSNT
-3449 VTQQGNT
+3449 VTQQGKDIA
-3456 LTSHTNSITSLNN
+3456 SHSSSITSLNN
-3469 SITSING
+3469 SITN
-3476 ILNTKAN
+3476 
-3483 TSAVSDLDSRVTDA
+3483 
-3497 EGKITANT
+3497 
-3505 SSITSLTANLKST
+3505 
-3518 SNGITMSASIDVDP
+3518 
-3532 DSEWIYWTKNGE
+3532 
-3544 VARAD
+3544 
-3549 DTTALGGKVYRFG
+3549 
-3562 NNAGN
+3562 
-3567 DHVNARSKAKLPFD
+3567 
-3581 QNKTY
+3581 
-3586 RIRAR
+3586 
-3591 YRRVSGTG
+3591 
-3599 TIYCAVFGIAK
+3599 
-3610 DGVSHVNSSNTV
+3610 
-3622 TTDAG
+3622 
-3627 SSNYFV
+3627 
-3633 SNQAP
+3633 
-3638 ALNVWQEVTAY
+3638 
-3649 VKGRAA
+3649 
-3655 GAATGGWT
+3655 
-3663 LDNPRQLPNAT
+3663 
-3674 AFISVQFLANYSNA
+3674 
-3688 AGITELDYLIIEDAD
+3688 
-3703 AIAANDATAKALS
+3703 
-3716 SLDTRVTTAEGKI
+3716 
-3729 TSQGNSI
+3729 
-3736 TQLNNSITTINGTLA
+3736 INGTLA

-3844 TDASGGPIIQIA
+3844 IDPSGGPIIQIA
-3856 RGTDSK
+3856 RGSSSAF
-3862 LTAERRSTSTSTWGS
+3862 TAERRSADYNS
-3877 WTQDIKTLTDGL
+3877 WFAWSQDIKALSDGL
-3889 ANKAEASALSS
+3889 SNKAEASALSS

-3976 KFAIAPPSDAA
+3976 KFAIAPPSNAA

-4036 SALSANL
+4036 SAISANL

-4053 KPNGARMVMTGSLTT
+4053 KPNGARMVITGSLTT

>member
-173 GPYEILANK
+173 GPYEILATK

-952 AATSASNVATT
+952 AANQAKTAADNAATT
-963 AKNAA
+963 AA
-968 DTAKAMADSASTAA
+968 TASSTAS
-982 AKANTTATNAQTTAD
+982 KAQTTAND
-997 NAAAA
+997 AAAA

-1010 TSSTNQLNQKIADE
+1010 TTSTNQLNKKIADE
-1024 ANARTTAISKLN
+1024 TDARTVAISKLN
-1036 DGLTTETSQRKSED
+1036 DGLTIETSQRKTED

-1081 TSANTSKIT
+1081 TSANTSKIS

-1105 AINAAAAAQQTANTA
+1105 AINAAATAQQTASSAVDKANAVANSVTA
-1120 VINSAATASALTSLK
+1120 LK
-1135 SELSTGKGIN
+1135 SELSSGKGIN
-1145 NIIAPFSD
+1145 NIVAPFSD
-1153 PQELSP
+1153 PQELP
-1159 YVIGASR
+1159 ALGGASR
-1166 TVALINSPMRIN
+1166 TVALVDSALRRN
-1178 GKAYDVTFNA
+1178 GKAYK
-1188 VAGSIY
+1188 
-1194 FGSSSVSTVN
+1194 VSF
-1204 TAAAGVVSGG
+1204 TAAAH
-1214 KRYMLSAYLK
+1214 Y
-1224 NIDPT
+1224 
-1229 KQAEVYFTLHWFRR
+1229 VYFGTAQAALAPSQMAMQVEAGRAYTFSVWLKALSTAVPSFRFNILWFIRDPSTGNITTNAGIIFPQGQTDSYIAPNANGQR
-1243 TSEGAYSATQTV
+1243 YSFRPVNSPANAIGATVYVVGNPSGPSAG
-1255 LVNQATNNTRVTPS
+1255 
-1269 NEGGTVSCKAVTAPV
+1269 E
-1284 DAVAFAIICAGNSVY
+1284 Y
-1299 NVAGSRILI
+1299 LI
-1308 DMLMLEEVVG
+1308 DMLMLEESVG
-1318 VDVPASTWT
+1318 SEKPASTWT
-1327 AGPTDLSAIK
+1327 AGPADLNAIK
-1337 SALDANAS
+1337 NALDTNAV

-1350 KTRVTNAEGVITSQ
+1350 ITRVSNNEGKITSQ
-1364 GDSITQL
+1364 GNLITQL
-1371 NNSVTS
+1371 NNSINT
-1377 INGELTKKADATAL
+1377 INGTLSNKADATAL
-1391 NSLSNRV
+1391 NALTTRVSN
-1398 TTAEGQISSQGSAIV
+1398 AEGQISSQGSSIV
-1413 SLKNDLVAANN
+1413 SLQNDLASTNKAV
-1424 AISTKADSS
+1424 STKADSS
-1433 ALNSLDSKVTSI
+1433 ALNSLDSKV
-1445 DGKVASNASAITSL
+1445 
-1459 KSELSTGKGANL
+1459 SE
-1471 LIAPYSDPQ
+1471 
-1480 VVPYTLSNTGV
+1480 
-1491 EVSLVDSVLRTGKA
+1491 
-1505 YNFKNVT
+1505 
-1512 SNVGN
+1512 
-1517 YVYIGQYSNGKQA
+1517 
-1530 PVAVRGGSKL
+1530 
-1540 LFSFY
+1540 
-1545 AKSDVAGFIGRFA
+1545 
-1558 LRVFNQSGAN
+1558 
-1568 VQVVTLLWTST
+1568 
-1579 QAQNVSFTTDL
+1579 
-1590 VKYTLYLSS
+1590 
-1599 PIHADGVTAS
+1599 
-1609 ILLYTGGASST
+1609 
-1620 SLTPAGAILTMDKL
+1620 
-1634 MIEEYVGD
+1634 
-1642 NKEASPWVVGSADL
+1642 
-1656 NGIYNSLDASA
+1656 
-1667 SAINNLTT
+1667 
-1675 RMANAEGSI
+1675 
-1684 TSQSNSITS
+1684 
-1693 LRNDLATTNNV
+1693 
-1704 VSKKAD
+1704 
-1710 ASALTSLDTKV
+1710 
-1721 TSIDGRVTNNTSA
+1721 IDGRVTSNANA
-1734 VTALQG
+1734 VTSLQG
-1740 RVTTVENGLSTKA
+1740 SVSSIEKGLSTKA

-1767 DSATSGAIDK
+1767 DSAASGAIDK

-1860 VIVNQFAKYSVTVS
+1860 IIVNQFAKYSVTVS

-1952 SITSLNSRMSAAEGN
+1952 SITSLNSRMSTAEGN
-1967 INSANTA
+1967 INSTNTA

-1982 TSAEGKI
+1982 ATAEGKI
-1989 TNQGD
+1989 TNQSD
-1994 SIAALQNSVSSISG
+1994 SIASLQNSVTSING

-2075 FKSTTGG
+2075 FKTTSAGG
-2082 LAAYALQSGSS
+2082 LSAYS
-2093 FTRQAKS
+2093 FPAGTSWVKQTKS
-2100 TDNPMDS
+2100 TDNPTGS
-2107 AYEMLLRATTTLGS
+2107 THEMLIKATQALGG
-2121 GWYPNNPTVNGG
+2121 GWYPTAPTLVLTA
-2133 PNKAFLVKQVIK
+2133 NKTFLIKQIIK
-2145 MPSGQKLAAFNNP
+2145 MPVGTKLQAIGNAT
-2158 LGAGGYVRILGN
+2158 GTGGYIRILGN
-2170 AEGTG
+2170 DLGTG

-2181 SVIQCGP
+2181 SVVQGGA
-2188 DANTAIQGHFRVI
+2188 DLSGSTIQGHFRVI
-2201 NSSNPPVPSASNPV
+2201 AGTNPPVPTVDNPV
-2215 DVILASYE
+2215 FVILASYE

-2234 PKAYSN
+2234 PKAYSD

-2319 SFDGLP
+2319 SFEGIP

-2339 VEKPTNWTSGLPFEI
+2339 IEKPNWISGLPFEV

-2363 RAFQFTMPASSG
+2363 RAFQFTMPANTTS
-2375 NGTYFNIGGGQV
+2375 GTYFNIGGGQV

-2395 KYIFSFVAK
+2395 TYIFSFVAK

-2550 KITNVDGKVTS
+2550 KVTNVDGKVTS

-2638 KTYRLRVRY
+2638 KTYRLRARY
-2647 RRRAGNGTIYV
+2647 RRRAGTGTIYL

-2708 SAGAASGSGSKT
+2708 SAGAAS
-2720 SPRTVSQQAGFI
+2720 
-2732 TPMFIANYSAQTGIV
+2732 
-2747 ELDYLILEDAE
+2747 
-2758 AIVANDANA
+2758 
-2767 SAISALDTKVS
+2767 
-2778 EVDGRLTTATNSI
+2778 
-2791 TSLNSRMS
+2791 
-2799 AAEGNISAANSALSG
+2799 
-2814 LSTRMTA
+2814 
-2821 AENGLTNQSNAITNL
+2821 
-2836 SNSLTVTTNTANAA
+2836 
-2850 LPKIQGGTGAAKLFR
+2850 
-2865 GVLVWQQN
+2865 
-2873 GANLTGN
+2873 
-2880 IVIQTPITFTGK
+2880 
-2892 MFRLSLTGYNYLAAK
+2892 
-2907 NEINLNIGGYA
+2907 
-2918 YSGTSLLQH
+2918 
-2927 GVVNSGTMPI
+2927 
-2937 RVRMGIRN
+2937 
-2945 GTVVVILTSQAPG
+2945 
-2958 AYWQYPKFNIDA
+2958 
-2970 EIGYTTPP
+2970 
-2978 DSWSEGWS
+2978 
-2986 ASFMAEADLASNGI
+2986 
-3000 SAIIE
+3000 
-3005 PSLLD
+3005 
-3010 ISTTLNAT
+3010 
-3018 ASAISNLTNTV
+3018 
-3029 SQQGDTITSHSNSIT
+3029 
-3044 TLTNKIT
+3044 
-3051 NNDLSNLVLN
+3051 
-3061 PDFVDPKSD
+3061 
-3070 WTSGVIVDATDA
+3070 
-3082 APNPP
+3082 
-3087 SAKALR
+3087 
-3093 LNNRDSYYG
+3093 
-3102 PFVKCNVGDMF
+3102 
-3113 YVSAWFATPNTSATA
+3113 
-3128 SAVLGFNTRN
+3128 
-3138 SAGTYTWY
+3138 
-3146 SVAIKSTDKNAWG
+3146 
-3159 MVEGYFTVPNGMVDI
+3159 
-3174 RPWLQVSIAASE
+3174 
-3186 AAGQQW
+3186 
-3192 HVTNIQVRNIT
+3192 
-3203 GNKKLATDLQA
+3203 
-3214 TSSALS
+3214 
-3220 TLDSKVTN
+3220 
-3228 IDGRVTSA
+3228 
-3236 SNNIVSLNNSVTNIN
+3236 
-3251 ATLAQK
+3251 
-3257 ADATA
+3257 
-3262 LNSLSNRVTNAEGN
+3262 
-3276 ITSQGNSIT
+3276 
-3285 SLTNSLAVSGK
+3285 
-3296 GGTNL
+3296 
-3301 LIKSNVVGLYDGVS
+3301 
-3315 YPHHTYKLGEDWE
+3315 
-3328 IGAKYTL
+3328 
-3335 IWCAEHKRGTGDN
+3335 
-3348 NSYLAVYAGGGSQ
+3348 
-3361 TLQSIVNTD
+3361 
-3370 GKVISKVTFVKN
+3370 
-3382 SAVASGPIIH
+3382 
-3392 FYMINRPTADKG
+3392 
-3404 TIGTVYWAVLV
+3404 
-3415 KGDVLTTDAWI
+3415 
-3426 PSPYDYIPDSNA
+3426 
-3438 NAAAITNLTNT
+3438 
-3449 VTQQGNT
+3449 
-3456 LTSHTNSITSLNN
+3456 
-3469 SITSING
+3469 
-3476 ILNTKAN
+3476 
-3483 TSAVSDLDSRVTDA
+3483 
-3497 EGKITANT
+3497 
-3505 SSITSLTANLKST
+3505 
-3518 SNGITMSASIDVDP
+3518 
-3532 DSEWIYWTKNGE
+3532 
-3544 VARAD
+3544 
-3549 DTTALGGKVYRFG
+3549 
-3562 NNAGN
+3562 
-3567 DHVNARSKAKLPFD
+3567 
-3581 QNKTY
+3581 
-3586 RIRAR
+3586 
-3591 YRRVSGTG
+3591 
-3599 TIYCAVFGIAK
+3599 
-3610 DGVSHVNSSNTV
+3610 
-3622 TTDAG
+3622 
-3627 SSNYFV
+3627 
-3633 SNQAP
+3633 
-3638 ALNVWQEVTAY
+3638 
-3649 VKGRAA
+3649 
-3655 GAATGGWT
+3655 
-3663 LDNPRQLPNAT
+3663 
-3674 AFISVQFLANYSNA
+3674 
-3688 AGITELDYLIIEDAD
+3688 
-3703 AIAANDATAKALS
+3703 
-3716 SLDTRVTTAEGKI
+3716 
-3729 TSQGNSI
+3729 
-3736 TQLNNSITTINGTLA
+3736 
-3751 TKADSS
+3751 
-3757 ALTNL
+3757 
-3762 ANRVTTTE
+3762 
-3770 GAITSQGSSIT
+3770 
-3781 SLNAS
+3781 
-3786 VNGLLKDVAVSD
+3786 
-3798 TRSTNQPPSWYW
+3798 
-3810 SNYPLRIV
+3810 
-3818 REFKQAS
+3818 
-3825 VLGLTGMGTY
+3825 
-3835 VSLETYVYW
+3835 
-3844 TDASGGPIIQIA
+3844 
-3856 RGTDSK
+3856 
-3862 LTAERRSTSTSTWGS
+3862 
-3877 WTQDIKTLTDGL
+3877 
-3889 ANKAEASALSS
+3889 
-3900 LDAKVSTI
+3900 
-3908 DGKVSTQATSITNL
+3908 
-3922 QTTVGGHTASI
+3922 
-3933 QSQQQSIDGLKS
+3933 
-3945 RATLKLQSGNL
+3945 
-3956 IGGVGIENDSKTVD
+3956 
-3970 FIIQAN
+3970 
-3976 KFAIAPPSDAA
+3976 
-3987 AGSVAPKYAFV
+3987 
-3998 YQPTATT
+3998 
-4005 LPNGTVVP
+4005 
-4013 AGLYLDNASI
+4013 
-4023 GYINAEKINASSL
+4023 
-4036 SALSANL
+4036 
-4043 GTLTT
+4043 
-4048 LKDPT
+4048 
-4053 KPNGARMVMTGSLTT
+4053 
-4068 VYDDNNVAR
+4068 
-4077 IRLGIW
+4077 

>member
-1065 GTLSS
+1065 DTLSS

-1105 AINAAAAAQQTANTA
+1105 AINAAATAQQTASSAVDKANAVANSVTA
-1120 VINSAATASALTSLK
+1120 LK
-1135 SELSTGKGIN
+1135 SELSSGKGIN
-1145 NIIAPFSD
+1145 NIVAPFSD
-1153 PQELSP
+1153 PQELP
-1159 YVIGASR
+1159 ALGGASR
-1166 TVALINSPMRIN
+1166 TVALVDSALRRN
-1178 GKAYDVTFNA
+1178 GKAYK
-1188 VAGSIY
+1188 
-1194 FGSSSVSTVN
+1194 VSF
-1204 TAAAGVVSGG
+1204 TAAAH
-1214 KRYMLSAYLK
+1214 Y
-1224 NIDPT
+1224 
-1229 KQAEVYFTLHWFRR
+1229 VYFGTAQAALAPSQMAMQVEAGRAYTFSVWLKALSTAVPSFRFNILWFIRDPSTGNITTNAGIIFPQGQTDSYIAPNANGQR
-1243 TSEGAYSATQTV
+1243 YSFR
-1255 LVNQATNNTRVTPS
+1255 LVNSPANAIGATVYVVGNPS
-1269 NEGGTVSCKAVTAPV
+1269 GPS
-1284 DAVAFAIICAGNSVY
+1284 AGEY
-1299 NVAGSRILI
+1299 LI
-1308 DMLMLEEVVG
+1308 DMLMLEESVG
-1318 VDVPASTWT
+1318 SEKPASTWT
-1327 AGPTDLSAIK
+1327 AGPADLNAIK
-1337 SALDANAS
+1337 NALDTNAV

-1350 KTRVTNAEGVITSQ
+1350 TTRVSNNEGKITSQ
-1364 GDSITQL
+1364 GNLITQL
-1371 NNSVTS
+1371 NNSINT
-1377 INGELTKKADATAL
+1377 INGTLSNKADATAL
-1391 NSLSNRV
+1391 NALTTRVSN
-1398 TTAEGQISSQGSAIV
+1398 AEGQISSQGSSIV
-1413 SLKNDLVAANN
+1413 SLQNDLASTNKAV
-1424 AISTKADSS
+1424 STKADSS
-1433 ALNSLDSKVTSI
+1433 ALNSLDSKV
-1445 DGKVASNASAITSL
+1445 
-1459 KSELSTGKGANL
+1459 SE
-1471 LIAPYSDPQ
+1471 
-1480 VVPYTLSNTGV
+1480 
-1491 EVSLVDSVLRTGKA
+1491 
-1505 YNFKNVT
+1505 
-1512 SNVGN
+1512 
-1517 YVYIGQYSNGKQA
+1517 
-1530 PVAVRGGSKL
+1530 
-1540 LFSFY
+1540 
-1545 AKSDVAGFIGRFA
+1545 
-1558 LRVFNQSGAN
+1558 
-1568 VQVVTLLWTST
+1568 
-1579 QAQNVSFTTDL
+1579 
-1590 VKYTLYLSS
+1590 
-1599 PIHADGVTAS
+1599 
-1609 ILLYTGGASST
+1609 
-1620 SLTPAGAILTMDKL
+1620 
-1634 MIEEYVGD
+1634 
-1642 NKEASPWVVGSADL
+1642 
-1656 NGIYNSLDASA
+1656 
-1667 SAINNLTT
+1667 
-1675 RMANAEGSI
+1675 
-1684 TSQSNSITS
+1684 
-1693 LRNDLATTNNV
+1693 
-1704 VSKKAD
+1704 
-1710 ASALTSLDTKV
+1710 
-1721 TSIDGRVTNNTSA
+1721 IDGRVTSNANA
-1734 VTALQG
+1734 VTSLQG

-1799 TAATNREYL
+1799 TAATNKEYL
-1808 LYERSAELKAFYDE
+1808 LYERSAELKTFYDE

-1860 VIVNQFAKYSVTVS
+1860 IIVNQFAKYSVTVS

-1952 SITSLNSRMSAAEGN
+1952 SITSLNSRMSTAEGN
-1967 INSANTA
+1967 INSTNTA

-1982 TSAEGKI
+1982 ATAEGKI
-1989 TNQGD
+1989 TNQSD

-2075 FKSTTGG
+2075 FKTTSAGG
-2082 LAAYALQSGSS
+2082 LSAYS
-2093 FTRQAKS
+2093 FPAGTSWIKQAKS
-2100 TDNPMDS
+2100 TDNPTGS
-2107 AYEMLLRATTTLGS
+2107 TNEMLIKATQALGG
-2121 GWYPNNPTVNGG
+2121 GWYPTAPTLVLTA
-2133 PNKAFLVKQVIK
+2133 NKTFLIKQIIK
-2145 MPSGQKLAAFNNP
+2145 MPVGTKLQAIGNAT
-2158 LGAGGYVRILGN
+2158 GTGGYIRILGN
-2170 AEGTG
+2170 DLGTG

-2181 SVIQCGP
+2181 SVVQGGA
-2188 DANTAIQGHFRVI
+2188 DLSGSTIQGHFRVI
-2201 NSSNPPVPSASNPV
+2201 AGTNPPVPTVDNPV
-2215 DVILASYE
+2215 FVILASYE

-2234 PKAYSN
+2234 PKAYSD

-2289 ASALQSLDSK
+2289 TSALQSLDSK

-2395 KYIFSFVAK
+2395 TYIFSFVAK

-2550 KITNVDGKVTS
+2550 KVTNVDGKVTS

-2638 KTYRLRVRY
+2638 KTYRLRARY
-2647 RRRAGNGTIYV
+2647 RRRAGTGTIYL

-2799 AAEGNISAANSALSG
+2799 AAEGNISAANLALSG

-2880 IVIQTPITFTGK
+2880 IVIQTPITFTNK

-2937 RVRMGIRN
+2937 RVRMGVRN
-2945 GTVVVILTSQAPG
+2945 GTVVIILTSQAPG

-2978 DSWSEGWS
+2978 DEWMNGWS

-3029 SQQGDTITSHSNSIT
+3029 SQQGNTITSQSNSIT

-3087 SAKALR
+3087 SPKALR

-3438 NAAAITNLTNT
+3438 NAAAIANLTNTVSQQGNIITSNSSSITSLTNQIGNTKSYSLVTFRNGSAVGMPKAAGVYTGNNTRLYGFGRGLNLIVFKNGDVESCTQYDTYGDIVSACNAIYAAIKALASGTYFAIVGTDNIGSVGNSNPNTDLRALLLACGAGDTYFRSWNWNALPIFVGRKDLDAGNGILGMFDSTVPNQWIEYPLSFVNGVPVGLGDSRTLTTQLDANASAISSLSNT
-3449 VTQQGNT
+3449 VTQQGKDIA
-3456 LTSHTNSITSLNN
+3456 SHSSSITSLNN
-3469 SITSING
+3469 SITN
-3476 ILNTKAN
+3476 
-3483 TSAVSDLDSRVTDA
+3483 
-3497 EGKITANT
+3497 
-3505 SSITSLTANLKST
+3505 
-3518 SNGITMSASIDVDP
+3518 
-3532 DSEWIYWTKNGE
+3532 
-3544 VARAD
+3544 
-3549 DTTALGGKVYRFG
+3549 
-3562 NNAGN
+3562 
-3567 DHVNARSKAKLPFD
+3567 
-3581 QNKTY
+3581 
-3586 RIRAR
+3586 
-3591 YRRVSGTG
+3591 
-3599 TIYCAVFGIAK
+3599 
-3610 DGVSHVNSSNTV
+3610 
-3622 TTDAG
+3622 
-3627 SSNYFV
+3627 
-3633 SNQAP
+3633 
-3638 ALNVWQEVTAY
+3638 
-3649 VKGRAA
+3649 
-3655 GAATGGWT
+3655 
-3663 LDNPRQLPNAT
+3663 
-3674 AFISVQFLANYSNA
+3674 
-3688 AGITELDYLIIEDAD
+3688 
-3703 AIAANDATAKALS
+3703 
-3716 SLDTRVTTAEGKI
+3716 
-3729 TSQGNSI
+3729 
-3736 TQLNNSITTINGTLA
+3736 INGTLA

-4036 SALSANL
+4036 SALSATL
-4043 GTLTT
+4043 GTITT
-4048 LKDPT
+4048 YRDPSR
-4053 KPNGARMVMTGSLTT
+4053 PNGARMVLTGSLIT
-4068 VYDDNNVAR
+4068 VYDDNNTVR
-4077 IRLGIW
+4077 VRLGLW